1 MKKSKFL
8 KKSLAMLLALMLVVA
23 MIPLSA
29 AAEQAPSSLGLR
41 YITVNGNTVDLTES
55 SPTIQVNDLTKAYTV
70 KLAAELSGNY
80 ELWALN
86 KDGISHEEVTTE
98 GLPLTPSMYY
108 TVDGDTATFKLAVV
122 DTKGDNMSS
131 NDKQYDAWTITL
143 EKVTAAVTTNV
154 EVTKGAGVA
163 KVDKVDNENKIVYL
177 TLARHTGDGTP
188 YSAIPAEWDEDGVQ
202 AGLNAVINIKGL
214 EGATINGLTETSL
227 NDADNGKTFQVTS
240 ASKGNTSTFTIVAE
254 YEDALESFSVDGAEG
269 LITDENKD
277 DVPDT
282 ITVTLP
288 KDAILD
294 EWGHAVTDPSF
305 VVEYAAL
312 GDEHCTVEIKKW
324 DSASHTLTSVD
335 SKVATKDEVKFAGLT
350 DAADW
355 TGTVTV
361 TRWGKVANGNGKA
374 VQAYNLIVKLED
386 STETGIE
393 YVRVNT
399 TEATA
404 SGDTSFHAV
413 LPKNYNGNIDTKRE
427 KVNVVIRTIPSIT
440 SVQINNASG
449 KSPVV
454 NMEEIISD
462 TDPDYVSGQ
471 TAWKL
476 PKDVTIN
483 ATGTVVI
490 TLTAEDGSTKGTYTL
505 TTEMAQA
512 NTDASI
518 TAFRIGD
525 YKATLTKS
533 GGVNQED
540 IFTVTVPYMTLDVA
554 DLPIYATPS
563 AGAKVQFT
571 NGHTYDLIN
580 GYHTA
585 SKLAANYVDGKTVN
599 TANNLG
605 DQIPTSGW
613 LETKVT
619 AIDKNDETVKQDY
632 IIRVQL
638 STDIATGNRL
648 ESLDFTAQPTSNNND
663 RAIMH
668 AIDEDENVFKA
679 NVWEETNSNNNVGT
693 INLYV
698 PRSLMDNDEGLYNN
712 VVLDYTTK
720 DRGVAFAVINGTTAA
735 GEDVRLAKLSCTE
748 NDQSTS
754 WISGTVINF
763 THPNM
768 TDDIIGV
775 NKSATDGSLKD
786 GWNSQWKTEVD
797 TIVVLPEKIARQ
809 VLTGKATV
817 ETNTGDNVN
826 RISYD
831 EVLEYGTVYSVKI
844 VPQEYKHDRDLIS
857 FKVGSSV
864 LTVNKAEGTIEGT
877 LNWADT
883 ADKATA
889 ENAIKYGTF
898 ADFEISKYA
907 MLINDST
914 WNKITNKFEPAQS
927 VVNFF
932 PNGDVNGDG
941 EPEKSNDEA
950 KVAGRF
956 VNREFL
962 FVRNADYSVTVY
974 RCDDNGAL
982 DAIDSVKV
990 LAEDRLDSSN
1000 TTSSS
1005 KWTFNLKWKDA
1016 CDDADIETF
1025 SINGVSGQVDN
1036 SDSENRTITVN
1047 LPYGTPITG
1056 LVADFTTSP
1065 NAKVTL
1071 TTPDGVLVE
1080 SGITS
1085 LNYTEGVLLYVTS
1098 ESGENKNSYRVTV
1111 ELGNHFSDID
1121 ENDWYYDNVMDAANN
1136 GYISGMGDGTFAPT
1150 QATTRAQF
1158 ASMIANAMGYEA
1170 DPDVA
1175 SMFPDVADDF
1185 WGKAAINFCAQNGI
1199 ITGYDD
1205 GTFQPNKAITRQ
1217 EAASILRNAFK
1228 LTESSSET
1236 FPDDSAISGW
1246 AKESVYIVKAS
1257 GLMKGDAGTGNFR
1270 PTDTIIRAEAASI
1283 LMNAKYAGLIK

>member
-29 AAEQAPSSLGLR
+29 AAEKAPSSLDLR

-55 SPTIQVNDLTKAYTV
+55 SPTVQVTDLGAAAIV
-70 KLAAELSGNY
+70 KLAADLPTPY
-80 ELWALN
+80 ELWALSP
-86 KDGISHEEVTTE
+86 DGISHEEITTS
-98 GLPLTPSMYY
+98 GKSIPASYF

-177 TLARHTGDGTP
+177 TLARHTGDVTS
-188 YSAIPAEWDEDGVQ
+188 YSAPPANWGEDGVQ
-202 AGLNAVINIKGL
+202 DGLNAVINIKGL

-294 EWGHAVTDPSF
+294 KWGHAVTDPSF

-413 LPKNYNGNIDTKRE
+413 LPKNYSDNGTEKDTERDA
-427 KVNVVIRTIPSIT
+427 VNVVIRTIPSIT
-440 SVQINNASG
+440 GVQINNAKNTSDG
-449 KSPVV
+449 KPVTKMV
-454 NMEEIISD
+454 PID
-462 TDPDYVSGQ
+462 DDDPDYVSGQ
-471 TAWKL
+471 AAWRL
-476 PKDVTIN
+476 PDGVTID

-505 TTEMAQA
+505 TTEDAQA

-518 TAFRIGD
+518 TAFYIGD
-525 YKATLTKS
+525 YKAQLTKS

-554 DLPIYATPS
+554 NLPIYATPS

-585 SKLAANYVDGKTVN
+585 SDLAANYVNGKIVK
-599 TANNLG
+599 TAKNLG
-605 DQIPTSGW
+605 VQIPTSGW

-648 ESLDFTAQPTSNNND
+648 ESLDFTAQPTSNSND

-698 PRSLMDNDEGLYNN
+698 PQSLMDNDEGLYNN

-720 DRGVAFAVINGTTAA
+720 DRGVAFAVINGDVDGNA
-735 GEDVRLAKLSCTE
+735 DVRLAKLSCTV
-748 NDQSTS
+748 NDDSPTK
-754 WISGTVINF
+754 ISGTVI
-763 THPNM
+763 
-768 TDDIIGV
+768 DEDASKDAIAGV
-775 NKSATDGSLKD
+775 NS
-786 GWNSQWKTEVD
+786 NYNTEID
-797 TIVVLPEKIARQ
+797 TIVVLPEQIAR
-809 VLTGKATV
+809 AV
-817 ETNTGDNVN
+817 EGGYADTRKEAGIIDASE
-826 RISYD
+826 IW
-831 EVLEYGTVYSVKI
+831 EYGTVYNVTI
-844 VPQEYKHDRDLIS
+844 TGQNYKHDRDLIS
-857 FKVGSSV
+857 FQVGSSV
-864 LTVNKAEGTIEGT
+864 LTVNKAEGKIEGT

-883 ADKATA
+883 TDTKDPDDAVFAT
-889 ENAIKYGTF
+889 
-898 ADFEISKYA
+898 FELSKYA
-907 MLINDST
+907 RAY
-914 WNKITNKFEPAQS
+914 TNTTEPNS
-927 VVNFF
+927 KEKGTFSD
-932 PNGDVNGDG
+932 GDWDGDG
-941 EPEKSNDEA
+941 EAEPMTESTGQYIPDNL
-950 KVAGRF
+950 GF
-956 VNREFL
+956 V

-974 RCDDNGAL
+974 RSTNANCSLVVDKF
-982 DAIDSVKV
+982 IVK
-990 LAEDRLDSSN
+990 AEDRLDNNGPS
-1000 TTSSS
+1000 TSE
-1005 KWTFNLKWKDA
+1005 WTFNLKWKDA

-1025 SINGVSGQVDN
+1025 SINGVSGKVDN
-1036 SDSENRTITVN
+1036 SDPENRTITVN

-1150 QATTRAQF
+1150 KATTRAEF
-1158 ASMIANAMGYEA
+1158 ASMIAKAMGYEA
-1170 DPDVA
+1170 NPDA
-1175 SMFPDVADDF
+1175 PSMFPDVADDF
-1185 WGKAAINFCAQNGI
+1185 WGKAAINFCAHNGI

-1283 LMNAKYAGLIK
+1283 FMNAKYAGLIK

>member
-55 SPTIQVNDLTKAYTV
+55 SPTVQVNDLTKEYTV

-177 TLARHTGDGTP
+177 TLARHTGEDYDPANDWNQNTQDGMDAKIT
-188 YSAIPAEWDEDGVQ
+188 VT
-202 AGLNAVINIKGL
+202 GL
-214 EGATINGLTETSL
+214 ERATVSDGAAKGNSITVA
-227 NDADNGKTFQVTS
+227 DADNGKTFQVTS
-240 ASKGNTSTFTIVAE
+240 ASGGNTSTFTIVAE
-254 YEDALESFSVDGAEG
+254 YEDALDSFSVDGAEG
-269 LITDENKD
+269 VITDENKD

-294 EWGHAVTDPSF
+294 KWGHEVPDPSF
-305 VVEYAAL
+305 VVEYAVK
-312 GDEHCTVEIKKW
+312 GDVHCTVEIDK
-324 DSASHTLTSVD
+324 DDDVEPIGPD
-335 SKVATKDEVKFAGLT
+335 VANKDEVKFADLT
-350 DAADW
+350 NDTNW

-361 TRWGKVANGNGKA
+361 TRWDIAEQV
-374 VQAYNLIVKLED
+374 YDLTVKLED

-413 LPKNYNGNIDTKRE
+413 LPKNYSDNGTDKKTQRSA
-427 KVNVVIRTIPSIT
+427 VNVVIRTIPSIT
-440 SVQINNASG
+440 GVQINNASG
-449 KSPVV
+449 NSPVV
-454 NMEEIISD
+454 NMEKITSK

-471 TAWKL
+471 TAWEL
-476 PKDVTIN
+476 PDDVTIN

-505 TTEMAQA
+505 TTEDAQA

-518 TAFRIGD
+518 TAFYIGD
-525 YKATLTKS
+525 YKAQLTKS

-540 IFTVTVPYMTLDVA
+540 IFTVTVPYMTLNVA
-554 DLPIYATPS
+554 NLPIYATPS

-571 NGHTYDLIN
+571 DNSSNTFDLIN

-585 SKLAANYVDGKTVN
+585 SNLVANYVNGKTV
-599 TANNLG
+599 TTGWNLG
-605 DQIPTSGW
+605 SQIPTAGY

-619 AIDKNDETVKQDY
+619 AVDKSDKTVKQDY

-648 ESLDFTAQPTSNNND
+648 ESLDFTAQPTSNSND

-679 NVWEETNSNNNVGT
+679 NVWENTDTSNNVGT

-698 PRSLMDNDEGLYNN
+698 PRSLIDNEEGKYNN

-720 DRGVAFAVINGTTAA
+720 DRGVAFAVING
-735 GEDVRLAKLSCTE
+735 DVNSGDIRLAKLSRTE

-754 WISGTVINF
+754 WISGTVINS

-786 GWNSQWKTEVD
+786 GWNNQWNTEVD
-797 TIVVLPEKIARQ
+797 TIVVLPEKIAR
-809 VLTGKATV
+809 AV
-817 ETNTGDNVN
+817 EGGYAHDTRTEKDV
-826 RISYD
+826 IESSKIW
-831 EVLEYGTVYSVKI
+831 EYGTVYSVKI
-844 VPQEYKHDRDLIS
+844 EPQEYKHDRDLIS
-857 FKVGSSV
+857 FKVGSSE

-914 WNKITNKFEPAQS
+914 WNKNTNKFETTQS

-941 EPEKSNDEA
+941 EPEKSNDT
-950 KVAGRF
+950 KQVAGRY

-982 DAIDSVKV
+982 DEIDSVKV

-1036 SDSENRTITVN
+1036 SDSDNRTITVN

>member
-55 SPTIQVNDLTKAYTV
+55 SPTVQVNDLTKAYTV

-86 KDGISHEEVTTE
+86 KDGISHEKVTTE
-98 GLPLTPSMYY
+98 GLRLTPSMYY

-163 KVDKVDNENKIVYL
+163 KVDKVDNEHKIVYL
-177 TLARHTGDGTP
+177 TLARHTGDATS
-188 YSAIPAEWDEDGVQ
+188 YSATPAKWDEDVVQ

-294 EWGHAVTDPSF
+294 KWGHAVPDPSF

-324 DSASHTLTSVD
+324 NSTSTSLDIVD
-335 SKVATKDEVKFAGLT
+335 PNVATKDEVEFAGLT

-361 TRWGKVANGNGKA
+361 TRWGKVANGKA

-413 LPKNYNGNIDTKRE
+413 LPKNYNGNNQTHPDA
-427 KVNVVIRTIPSIT
+427 VNVVIRTIPSIT
-440 SVQINNASG
+440 AVQINNAKNASG
-449 KSPVV
+449 NSPVV
-454 NMEEIISD
+454 NVVNMVKIDSD

-471 TAWKL
+471 AAWKL
-476 PKDVTIN
+476 PDDVFID

-518 TAFRIGD
+518 TAFYIGD
-525 YKATLTKS
+525 YKAQLTKS

-554 DLPIYATPS
+554 NLPIYATPS

-571 NGHTYDLIN
+571 TDSGTYDLVN

-585 SKLAANYVDGKTVN
+585 SNIPASIVKGTSVDRDKT
-599 TANNLG
+599 LG
-605 DQIPTSGW
+605 NQIPTDGY
-613 LETKVT
+613 LEAKVT

-679 NVWEETNSNNNVGT
+679 NVWENTDTSNNVGT

-735 GEDVRLAKLSCTE
+735 GKDVRLAKLSCTE

-754 WISGTVINF
+754 WISGTVINS
-763 THPNM
+763 TQDDM
-768 TDDIIGV
+768 TGDIIGV
-775 NKSATDGSLKD
+775 NISATDGSEKEGWKD
-786 GWNSQWKTEVD
+786 GWKTEVD

-883 ADKATA
+883 TTIPQGQKTPAPSDAVFAT
-889 ENAIKYGTF
+889 
-898 ADFEISKYA
+898 FELSKYA
-907 MLINDST
+907 RAY
-914 WNKITNKFEPAQS
+914 TNTTD
-927 VVNFF
+927 
-932 PNGDVNGDG
+932 PNSEEKGTFSDGDWDGDG
-941 EPEKSNDEA
+941 EVEDMVEGDKGN
-950 KVAGRF
+950 F
-956 VNREFL
+956 VPDNLGFV

-974 RCDDNGAL
+974 RATETNCSKIVNKF
-982 DAIDSVKV
+982 IVK
-990 LAEDRLDSSN
+990 AEDRLDETVGA

-1005 KWTFNLKWKDA
+1005 EWKFNLK
-1016 CDDADIETF
+1016 
-1025 SINGVSGQVDN
+1025 
-1036 SDSENRTITVN
+1036 
-1047 LPYGTPITG
+1047 
-1056 LVADFTTSP
+1056 
-1065 NAKVTL
+1065 
-1071 TTPDGVLVE
+1071 
-1080 SGITS
+1080 
-1085 LNYTEGVLLYVTS
+1085 
-1098 ESGENKNSYRVTV
+1098 
-1111 ELGNHFSDID
+1111 
-1121 ENDWYYDNVMDAANN
+1121 
-1136 GYISGMGDGTFAPT
+1136 
-1150 QATTRAQF
+1150 
-1158 ASMIANAMGYEA
+1158 
-1170 DPDVA
+1170 
-1175 SMFPDVADDF
+1175 
-1185 WGKAAINFCAQNGI
+1185 
-1199 ITGYDD
+1199 
-1205 GTFQPNKAITRQ
+1205 
-1217 EAASILRNAFK
+1217 
-1228 LTESSSET
+1228 
-1236 FPDDSAISGW
+1236 
-1246 AKESVYIVKAS
+1246 
-1257 GLMKGDAGTGNFR
+1257 
-1270 PTDTIIRAEAASI
+1270 
-1283 LMNAKYAGLIK
+1283 

>member
-55 SPTIQVNDLTKAYTV
+55 SPTVQVNDLTKAYTV

-177 TLARHTGDGTP
+177 TLARHTGEDYDPANDWNQNTQDGMDAKIT
-188 YSAIPAEWDEDGVQ
+188 VT
-202 AGLNAVINIKGL
+202 GL
-214 EGATINGLTETSL
+214 ERATVSDGAAKGNSITVA
-227 NDADNGKTFQVTS
+227 DADNGKTFQVTS
-240 ASKGNTSTFTIVAE
+240 ASGGNTSTFTIVAE

-294 EWGHAVTDPSF
+294 KWGHEVPDPSF
-305 VVEYAAL
+305 VVEYAVK
-312 GDEHCTVEIKKW
+312 GDVHCTVEIDK
-324 DSASHTLTSVD
+324 DGDAEPIGPD
-335 SKVATKDEVKFAGLT
+335 VANKDEVKFADLT
-350 DAADW
+350 NDTNW

-361 TRWGKVANGNGKA
+361 TRWDIAEQV
-374 VQAYNLIVKLED
+374 YNLIVKLED

-413 LPKNYNGNIDTKRE
+413 LPKNYNGNNQTFRDA
-427 KVNVVIRTIPSIT
+427 VNVVIRTIPSIT
-440 SVQINNASG
+440 GVQINNASG
-449 KSPVV
+449 NSPVV
-454 NMEEIISD
+454 NMKEITSK

-471 TAWKL
+471 TAWEL
-476 PKDVTIN
+476 PDDVTIN

-518 TAFRIGD
+518 TAFYIGD
-525 YKATLTKS
+525 HKAQLTKS

-554 DLPIYATPS
+554 NLPIYATPS

-571 NGHTYDLIN
+571 TDSGTYDLVN

-585 SKLAANYVDGKTVN
+585 SDIPASLVDGKNIDQGKT
-599 TANNLG
+599 LG
-605 DQIPTSGW
+605 NQIPTSGY
-613 LETKVT
+613 LEAKVT
-619 AIDKNDETVKQDY
+619 AVDKSDETVKQDY

-648 ESLDFTAQPTSNNND
+648 ESLDFTAQPTSNSND

-679 NVWEETNSNNNVGT
+679 NVWENTDTSNNVGT

-698 PRSLMDNDEGLYNN
+698 PRSLIDNEEGTYNN

-720 DRGVAFAVINGTTAA
+720 DRGVAFAVING
-735 GEDVRLAKLSCTE
+735 DVNSGDIRLAKLSRTE

-754 WISGTVINF
+754 LISGTVIND
-763 THPNM
+763 NAS
-768 TDDIIGV
+768 TDAIAGV
-775 NKSATDGSLKD
+775 NSSY
-786 GWNSQWKTEVD
+786 NTEVN
-797 TIVVLPEKIARQ
+797 TIVVLPEKIAR
-809 VLTGKATV
+809 AV
-817 ETNTGDNVN
+817 EGGYAHGTRTEKDV
-826 RISYD
+826 IESSKIW
-831 EVLEYGTVYSVKI
+831 EYGTVYSVKI

-914 WNKITNKFEPAQS
+914 WNKGTNKFEPTQS

-941 EPEKSNDEA
+941 EPEKSDDEA
-950 KVAGRF
+950 KVADRY

-974 RCDDNGAL
+974 RCDDKGAL
-982 DAIDSVKV
+982 DEIDSVKV

-1036 SDSENRTITVN
+1036 SDSDNRTITVN

>member
-55 SPTIQVNDLTKAYTV
+55 SPTVQVNDLTKAYTV

-86 KDGISHEEVTTE
+86 KDGISHEEVTTK

-177 TLARHTGDGTP
+177 TLARHTGEDYDPANDWNQNTQDGMD
-188 YSAIPAEWDEDGVQ
+188 AEITVT
-202 AGLNAVINIKGL
+202 GL
-214 EGATINGLTETSL
+214 EGATINGAATYTVT
-227 NDADNGKTFQVTS
+227 NADDGATFQVTS

-294 EWGHAVTDPSF
+294 KWGHAVTDPSF

-324 DSASHTLTSVD
+324 NSTSTSLDIVD
-335 SKVATKDEVKFAGLT
+335 SNVATKDEVKFAGLT
-350 DAADW
+350 DAVDW

-361 TRWGKVANGNGKA
+361 TRWDIAEQV
-374 VQAYNLIVKLED
+374 YNLIVKLED

-413 LPKNYNGNIDTKRE
+413 LPKNYNGSIETKRE

-440 SVQINNASG
+440 DVQINNASTG
-449 KSPVV
+449 SVV
-454 NMEEIISD
+454 SMNEI
-462 TDPDYVSGQ
+462 TNKADPDYVSGQ

-476 PKDVTIN
+476 PDNVTID

-518 TAFRIGD
+518 TAFYIGD
-525 YKATLTKS
+525 YKAQLTKS

-554 DLPIYATPS
+554 NLPIYATPS

-571 NGHTYDLIN
+571 NGNTYDLIN

-585 SKLAANYVDGKTVN
+585 SYLAANYVDGKTVN
-599 TANNLG
+599 TAKNLG
-605 DQIPTSGW
+605 VQIPTSGW

-619 AIDKNDETVKQDY
+619 AVDKSDDTVKQDY

-648 ESLDFTAQPTSNNND
+648 ETLDFTAQPTSNNND

-679 NVWEETNSNNNVGT
+679 NVWENTDTSNNVGT

-698 PRSLMDNDEGLYNN
+698 PRSLIDNKEGTYNN

-720 DRGVAFAVINGTTAA
+720 DRGVAFAVINEDVNSSA
-735 GEDVRLAKLSCTE
+735 DVRLAKLSCTE
-748 NDQSTS
+748 NDKLTDT
-754 WISGTVINF
+754 ISGTVINENASK
-763 THPNM
+763 TAI
-768 TDDIIGV
+768 DGV
-775 NKSATDGSLKD
+775 KIDNKYYA
-786 GWNSQWKTEVD
+786 EVN

-809 VLTGKATV
+809 VLAGTAKV
-817 ETNTGDNVN
+817 ETANKEKG
-826 RISYD
+826 RIASS
-831 EVLEYGTVYSVKI
+831 EIWKYGTVYSVKI
-844 VPQEYKHDRDLIS
+844 EPQEYKHDRDLIS

-883 ADKATA
+883 TTIPQGQTPDPSDAVFAT
-889 ENAIKYGTF
+889 
-898 ADFEISKYA
+898 FELSKYA
-907 MLINDST
+907 RAY
-914 WNKITNKFEPAQS
+914 TNTTEPNS
-927 VVNFF
+927 EKGTFSD
-932 PNGDVNGDG
+932 GDWDGDG
-941 EPEKSNDEA
+941 EAEDMDEGD
-950 KVAGRF
+950 KDNF
-956 VNREFL
+956 VPDNLGFV

-974 RCDDNGAL
+974 RATE
-982 DAIDSVKV
+982 DACSKIVNKFIVK
-990 LAEDRLDSSN
+990 AEDRLDTKN
-1000 TTSSS
+1000 KTSTSE
-1005 KWTFNLKWKDA
+1005 WTFKLKWKDA

-1025 SINGVSGQVDN
+1025 SINGVSGKVDN
-1036 SDSENRTITVN
+1036 SDPENRTITVN

-1136 GYISGMGDGTFAPT
+1136 GYVTGYPDGTFQPKK
-1150 QATTRAQF
+1150 ATTRAEF
-1158 ASMIANAMGYEA
+1158 ASMIAKAMGYEA
-1170 DPDVA
+1170 NPDA
-1175 SMFPDVADDF
+1175 PSMFPDVADDF

-1283 LMNAKYAGLIK
+1283 FMNAKYAGLIK

>member
-55 SPTIQVNDLTKAYTV
+55 SPTVQVNDLTKKYTV

-177 TLARHTGDGTP
+177 TLARHTGED
-188 YSAIPAEWDEDGVQ
+188 YDPANAWDQDTQDSMDAEITVT
-202 AGLNAVINIKGL
+202 GL
-214 EGATINGLTETSL
+214 EGATINGAATYTVT
-227 NDADNGKTFQVTS
+227 NADDGATFQVTS

-269 LITDENKD
+269 LITDKNKD

-294 EWGHAVTDPSF
+294 KWGHEVPDPSF
-305 VVEYAAL
+305 VVEYAVK
-312 GDEHCTVEIKKW
+312 GDVHCTVEIDKDGDVKPIGP
-324 DSASHTLTSVD
+324 D
-335 SKVATKDEVKFAGLT
+335 VANKDEVKFADLT
-350 DAADW
+350 NDTNW

-361 TRWGKVANGNGKA
+361 TRWDIAEQV
-374 VQAYNLIVKLED
+374 YDLTVKLED
-386 STETGIE
+386 SAETGIE

-440 SVQINNASG
+440 GVQINNASG

-454 NMEEIISD
+454 NMEEITSD

-476 PKDVTIN
+476 PKDVTID

-505 TTEMAQA
+505 TTEDAQA

-518 TAFRIGD
+518 TAFYIGD
-525 YKATLTKS
+525 YKAQLTKS

-585 SKLAANYVDGKTVN
+585 SDLAANYVNGKIVN
-599 TANNLG
+599 TAKNLG
-605 DQIPTSGW
+605 VQIPTSGW

-648 ESLDFTAQPTSNNND
+648 ESLDFTAQPTSNSND

-698 PRSLMDNDEGLYNN
+698 PQSLMDNDEGLYNN

-720 DRGVAFAVINGTTAA
+720 DRGVAFAVINGDVNGNA
-735 GEDVRLAKLSCTE
+735 DVRLAKLSCTV
-748 NDQSTS
+748 NDDSPTK
-754 WISGTVINF
+754 ISGTVI
-763 THPNM
+763 
-768 TDDIIGV
+768 DEDASKDAIAGV
-775 NKSATDGSLKD
+775 NS
-786 GWNSQWKTEVD
+786 NYNTEID
-797 TIVVLPEKIARQ
+797 TIVVLPEQIAR
-809 VLTGKATV
+809 AV
-817 ETNTGDNVN
+817 EGGYADTRKEAGIIDASE
-826 RISYD
+826 IW
-831 EVLEYGTVYSVKI
+831 EYGTVYNVTI
-844 VPQEYKHDRDLIS
+844 TGQNYKHDRDLIS

-883 ADKATA
+883 TAISQGQKNPAPSDAVFAT
-889 ENAIKYGTF
+889 
-898 ADFEISKYA
+898 FELSKYA
-907 MLINDST
+907 RAY
-914 WNKITNKFEPAQS
+914 TNTTD
-927 VVNFF
+927 
-932 PNGDVNGDG
+932 PNSEKGTFSDGDWDGDG
-941 EPEKSNDEA
+941 EAEDMVEGNKAN
-950 KVAGRF
+950 F
-956 VNREFL
+956 VPDNLGFV

-974 RCDDNGAL
+974 RATETNCSKIVNKF
-982 DAIDSVKV
+982 IVK
-990 LAEDRLDSSN
+990 AEDRLDNNNDPS
-1000 TTSSS
+1000 TSE
-1005 KWTFNLKWKDA
+1005 WTFDLKWKDA

-1025 SINGVSGQVDN
+1025 SINGVSGKVDN
-1036 SDSENRTITVN
+1036 SDPENRTITVN

>member
-55 SPTIQVNDLTKAYTV
+55 SPTVQVNDLTKAYTV

-177 TLARHTGDGTP
+177 TLARHTGDVAS
-188 YSAIPAEWDEDGVQ
+188 YSAPPAKWGEDGVQ

-294 EWGHAVTDPSF
+294 KWGHAVPDPSF

-324 DSASHTLTSVD
+324 NSTSTSLDIVD
-335 SKVATKDEVKFAGLT
+335 PNVATKDEVKFAGLT

-440 SVQINNASG
+440 GVQINNASG

-454 NMEEIISD
+454 NMEKITSD

-471 TAWKL
+471 AAWRL
-476 PKDVTIN
+476 PDGVTID

-554 DLPIYATPS
+554 NLPIYATPS

-571 NGHTYDLIN
+571 NGNTYDLIN

-585 SKLAANYVDGKTVN
+585 SYLAANYVDGKTV
-599 TANNLG
+599 TPARNLG

-679 NVWEETNSNNNVGT
+679 NVWENTDTSNNVGT

-698 PRSLMDNDEGLYNN
+698 PQSLIDNKEGTYNN

-720 DRGVAFAVINGTTAA
+720 DRGVAFAVINEDVNSSA
-735 GEDVRLAKLSCTE
+735 DVRLAKLSCTE
-748 NDQSTS
+748 NDKLTDT
-754 WISGTVINF
+754 ISGTVINENASK
-763 THPNM
+763 TAI
-768 TDDIIGV
+768 DGV
-775 NKSATDGSLKD
+775 VTKYN
-786 GWNSQWKTEVD
+786 TEID
-797 TIVVLPEKIARQ
+797 TIVVLPEQIAR
-809 VLTGKATV
+809 AV
-817 ETNTGDNVN
+817 EGGYADTRKEAGIIDASE
-826 RISYD
+826 IW
-831 EVLEYGTVYSVKI
+831 EYGTVYSVKI
-844 VPQEYKHDRDLIS
+844 EPQEYKHDRDLIS

-883 ADKATA
+883 TTIPQGQGTPAPSDAVFAT
-889 ENAIKYGTF
+889 
-898 ADFEISKYA
+898 FELSKYA
-907 MLINDST
+907 RAY
-914 WNKITNKFEPAQS
+914 TNTTD
-927 VVNFF
+927 
-932 PNGDVNGDG
+932 PNSEKGTFSDGDWDGDG
-941 EPEKSNDEA
+941 EAEDMVEGDKDN
-950 KVAGRF
+950 F
-956 VNREFL
+956 VPDNLGFV

-974 RCDDNGAL
+974 RATE
-982 DAIDSVKV
+982 DACSKIVNKFIVK
-990 LAEDRLDSSN
+990 AEDRLDTKN
-1000 TTSSS
+1000 KTSTSE
-1005 KWTFNLKWKDA
+1005 WTFKLKWKDA

-1025 SINGVSGQVDN
+1025 SINGVSGKVDN
-1036 SDSENRTITVN
+1036 SDPENRTITVN

-1150 QATTRAQF
+1150 KATTRAEF
-1158 ASMIANAMGYEA
+1158 ASMIAKAMGYEA
-1170 DPDVA
+1170 NPDA
-1175 SMFPDVADDF
+1175 PSMFPDVADDF

>member
-55 SPTIQVNDLTKAYTV
+55 SPTVQVTDLGAAATV
-70 KLAAELSGNY
+70 KLAADLPTPY
-80 ELWALN
+80 ELWALSP
-86 KDGISHEEVTTE
+86 DGISHEEITTS
-98 GLPLTPSMYY
+98 GKSIPTSYF

-177 TLARHTGDGTP
+177 TLARHTGEDYDPANDWNQNTQDGMD
-188 YSAIPAEWDEDGVQ
+188 AEITVT
-202 AGLNAVINIKGL
+202 GL
-214 EGATINGLTETSL
+214 EGATINGAATYTVT
-227 NDADNGKTFQVTS
+227 NADDGATFQVTS

-254 YEDALESFSVDGAEG
+254 YEDALESFSVDGAKG
-269 LITDENKD
+269 LITDKNKD

-294 EWGHAVTDPSF
+294 KWGHEVPDPSL
-305 VVEYAAL
+305 VVEYAVK
-312 GDEHCTVEIKKW
+312 GDVHCTVEIDK
-324 DSASHTLTSVD
+324 DGDAEPIGPD
-335 SKVATKDEVKFAGLT
+335 VANKDEVKFADLT
-350 DAADW
+350 NDTNW

-361 TRWGKVANGNGKA
+361 TRWDIAEQV
-374 VQAYNLIVKLED
+374 YNLIVKLED

-413 LPKNYNGNIDTKRE
+413 LPKNYNGSIETKRE

-440 SVQINNASG
+440 GVQINNAKNTSDG
-449 KSPVV
+449 KPVTKMV
-454 NMEEIISD
+454 PID
-462 TDPDYVSGQ
+462 DDDPDYVSGQ
-471 TAWKL
+471 AAWRL
-476 PKDVTIN
+476 PDGVTID

-540 IFTVTVPYMTLDVA
+540 IFTVTVPYMTLNVA
-554 DLPIYATPS
+554 NLPIYATPS

-571 NGHTYDLIN
+571 NGNTYDLIN

-585 SKLAANYVDGKTVN
+585 SDLAANYVDGKTVN
-599 TANNLG
+599 TASNLG
-605 DQIPTSGW
+605 VQIPTAGY

-632 IIRVQL
+632 IIRVKL
-638 STDIATGNRL
+638 STDVATGNRL
-648 ESLDFTAQPTSNNND
+648 ETLQFTAQSTNNDND

-668 AIDEDENVFKA
+668 ALDEDENVFTA

-698 PRSLMDNDEGLYNN
+698 PHSLMDNDEGLYNN

-720 DRGVAFAVINGTTAA
+720 DRGVAFAVINGDVNGNA
-735 GEDVRLAKLSCTE
+735 DVRLAKLSCTV
-748 NDQSTS
+748 DDDYDDK
-754 WISGTVINF
+754 ISGTVIND
-763 THPNM
+763 TASK
-768 TDDIIGV
+768 TAISGV
-775 NKSATDGSLKD
+775 VIDPDYYA
-786 GWNSQWKTEVD
+786 EVN
-797 TIVVLPEKIARQ
+797 TIVVLPEKIARE
-809 VLTGKATV
+809 VLSGTATV
-817 ETNTGDNVN
+817 TSSNPTSDVD
-826 RISYD
+826 RIAAS
-831 EVLEYGTVYSVKI
+831 EIWEYGTVYSVKI

-857 FKVGSSV
+857 FKVGSSE
-864 LTVNKAEGTIEGT
+864 LTVNKTENTIEGT

-883 ADKATA
+883 TTIPQGQTPDPSDAVFAT
-889 ENAIKYGTF
+889 
-898 ADFEISKYA
+898 FELSKYA
-907 MLINDST
+907 RAY
-914 WNKITNKFEPAQS
+914 TNTTEPNS
-927 VVNFF
+927 EEKGTFSD
-932 PNGDVNGDG
+932 GDWDGDG
-941 EPEKSNDEA
+941 EAEPMTESTGQYIPDNL
-950 KVAGRF
+950 GF
-956 VNREFL
+956 V

-974 RCDDNGAL
+974 RSTNANCSLVVDKF
-982 DAIDSVKV
+982 IVK
-990 LAEDRLDSSN
+990 AEDRLDNNDPS
-1000 TTSSS
+1000 TSE
-1005 KWTFNLKWKDA
+1005 WTFNLKWKDA

-1025 SINGVSGQVDN
+1025 SINGVSGKVDN
-1036 SDSENRTITVN
+1036 SDPENRTITVN

-1111 ELGNHFSDID
+1111 ELGTHFTDVN
-1121 ENDWYYDNVMDAANN
+1121 EGDWYYNNVMDAAEN
-1136 GYISGMGDGTFAPT
+1136 GYVTGLGDGIFAPT
-1150 QATTRAQF
+1150 KATTRAEF
-1158 ASMIANAMGYEA
+1158 ASMIAKAMGYEA
-1170 DPDVA
+1170 NPDA
-1175 SMFPDVADDF
+1175 PSMFPDVADDF
-1185 WGKAAINFCAQNGI
+1185 WGKAAINFCAHNGI

>member
-41 YITVNGNTVDLTES
+41 YITVNGNTVNLTES
-55 SPTIQVNDLTKAYTV
+55 SPTVQVTDLGAAAIV
-70 KLAAELSGNY
+70 KLAADLPTPY
-80 ELWALN
+80 ELWALSP
-86 KDGISHEEVTTE
+86 DGISHEEITTS
-98 GLPLTPSMYY
+98 GKSIPASYF
-108 TVDGDTATFKLAVV
+108 TVNGDTATFKLAVV

-177 TLARHTGDGTP
+177 TLARHTGEDYDPANDWNQNTQDGMD
-188 YSAIPAEWDEDGVQ
+188 AEITVT
-202 AGLNAVINIKGL
+202 GL
-214 EGATINGLTETSL
+214 EGATINGAATYTVT
-227 NDADNGKTFQVTS
+227 NADDGATFQVTS

-294 EWGHAVTDPSF
+294 KWGHEVPDPSF
-305 VVEYAAL
+305 VVEYAVK
-312 GDEHCTVEIKKW
+312 GDVHCTVEIDK
-324 DSASHTLTSVD
+324 DGDAEPIGPD
-335 SKVATKDEVKFAGLT
+335 VANKDEVKFADLT
-350 DAADW
+350 NDTNW

-361 TRWGKVANGNGKA
+361 TRWDIAEQV
-374 VQAYNLIVKLED
+374 YNLIVKLED

-413 LPKNYNGNIDTKRE
+413 LPKNYNGTNKTNRGS
-427 KVNVVIRTIPSIT
+427 VNVVIRTIPSIT
-440 SVQINNASG
+440 DVQINNASTG
-449 KSPVV
+449 SVV
-454 NMEEIISD
+454 SMNEI
-462 TDPDYVSGQ
+462 TNKADPDYVSGQ

-476 PKDVTIN
+476 PDNVTID

-571 NGHTYDLIN
+571 TDSGTYDLVN

-648 ESLDFTAQPTSNNND
+648 ETLDFTAQPTSNNND

-679 NVWEETNSNNNVGT
+679 NVWENTDTSNNVGT

-698 PRSLMDNDEGLYNN
+698 PQSLMDNDEGLYNN

-720 DRGVAFAVINGTTAA
+720 DRGVAFAVINGDVN
-735 GEDVRLAKLSCTE
+735 GNGDVRLAKLSCTV
-748 NDQSTS
+748 NDDSPTK
-754 WISGTVINF
+754 ISGTVIND
-763 THPNM
+763 TASK
-768 TDDIIGV
+768 TAISGV
-775 NKSATDGSLKD
+775 VIDPDYYA
-786 GWNSQWKTEVD
+786 EVN
-797 TIVVLPEKIARQ
+797 TIVVLPEKIARE
-809 VLTGKATV
+809 VLSGTATV
-817 ETNTGDNVN
+817 TSSNPTSDVD
-826 RISYD
+826 RIAAS
-831 EVLEYGTVYSVKI
+831 EIWEYGTVYSVKI

-857 FKVGSSV
+857 FQVGSSE
-864 LTVNKAEGTIEGT
+864 LTVNKTENTIEGT

-883 ADKATA
+883 TTIPQGQKTPAPSDAVFAT
-889 ENAIKYGTF
+889 
-898 ADFEISKYA
+898 FELSKYA
-907 MLINDST
+907 RAYTNTTDPDSEKGT
-914 WNKITNKFEPAQS
+914 FS
-927 VVNFF
+927 D
-932 PNGDVNGDG
+932 GDWDGDG
-941 EPEKSNDEA
+941 EAEDMDEGN
-950 KVAGRF
+950 KVNF
-956 VNREFL
+956 VPDNLGFV

-974 RCDDNGAL
+974 RATETNCSKIVNKF
-982 DAIDSVKV
+982 IVK
-990 LAEDRLDSSN
+990 AEDRLDNDNNDPS
-1000 TTSSS
+1000 TSE
-1005 KWTFNLKWKDA
+1005 WTFKLKWKDA

-1150 QATTRAQF
+1150 KATTRAEF
-1158 ASMIANAMGYEA
+1158 ASMIAKAMGYEA
-1170 DPDVA
+1170 NPDA
-1175 SMFPDVADDF
+1175 PSMFPDVADDF

>member
-55 SPTIQVNDLTKAYTV
+55 SPTVQVTDLGAAAIV
-70 KLAAELSGNY
+70 KLTADLKDHY
-80 ELWALN
+80 ELWALSP
-86 KDGISHEEVTTE
+86 DGISHEEITTSGE
-98 GLPLTPSMYY
+98 DVPASYF
-108 TVDGDTATFKLAVV
+108 TVNGDTATFKLAVV

-177 TLARHTGDGTP
+177 TLARHTGEDYDPANDWNQNTQDGMD
-188 YSAIPAEWDEDGVQ
+188 AEITVT
-202 AGLNAVINIKGL
+202 GL
-214 EGATINGLTETSL
+214 EGATINGAATYTVT
-227 NDADNGKTFQVTS
+227 NADDGATFQVTS

-254 YEDALESFSVDGAEG
+254 YEDALESFSVDGAKG
-269 LITDENKD
+269 VITDENKD

-294 EWGHAVTDPSF
+294 TWGHEVPDPSF
-305 VVEYAAL
+305 VVEYAVK
-312 GDEHCTVEIKKW
+312 GDVHCTVEIDKDGDAKPVGP
-324 DSASHTLTSVD
+324 D
-335 SKVATKDEVKFAGLT
+335 VANKDEVKFAGLT
-350 DAADW
+350 DAVDW
-355 TGTVTV
+355 KGTVTV
-361 TRWGKVANGNGKA
+361 TRWDIAEQV
-374 VQAYNLIVKLED
+374 YDLTVKLED
-386 STETGIE
+386 SAETGIK

-413 LPKNYNGNIDTKRE
+413 LPKNYNGSIETKRE

-518 TAFRIGD
+518 TAFYIGD
-525 YKATLTKS
+525 YKAQLTKS

-540 IFTVTVPYMTLDVA
+540 IFTVTVPYMTLNVA
-554 DLPIYATPS
+554 NLPIYATPS
-563 AGAKVQFT
+563 AGAKVQYTDSNSSTF
-571 NGHTYDLIN
+571 DLIN

-585 SKLAANYVDGKTVN
+585 SNIPASIVKGTSVDRDKT
-599 TANNLG
+599 LG
-605 DQIPTSGW
+605 NQIPTDGY
-613 LETKVT
+613 LEAKVT

-648 ESLDFTAQPTSNNND
+648 ETLDFTAQPTSNNND

-679 NVWEETNSNNNVGT
+679 NVWENTDTSNNVGT

-698 PRSLMDNDEGLYNN
+698 PQSLIDNKEGTYNN

-720 DRGVAFAVINGTTAA
+720 DRGVAFAVING
-735 GEDVRLAKLSCTE
+735 DVNSGDIRLAKLSRTE
-748 NDQSTS
+748 NDQSPS
-754 WISGTVINF
+754 WISGTVI
-763 THPNM
+763 
-768 TDDIIGV
+768 DEDASRDAIAGV
-775 NKSATDGSLKD
+775 NS
-786 GWNSQWKTEVD
+786 NYNTEVN
-797 TIVVLPEKIARQ
+797 TIVVLPEKIAR
-809 VLTGKATV
+809 AV
-817 ETNTGDNVN
+817 EGGYAHDTRTEKDV
-826 RISYD
+826 IESSKIWK
-831 EVLEYGTVYSVKI
+831 YGTVYSVKI
-844 VPQEYKHDRDLIS
+844 ESQEYKHDRDLIS

-864 LTVNKAEGTIEGT
+864 LTVNEAEGTIEGT

-883 ADKATA
+883 TTIPQGQGTPAPSDAVFAT
-889 ENAIKYGTF
+889 
-898 ADFEISKYA
+898 FELSKYA
-907 MLINDST
+907 RAY
-914 WNKITNKFEPAQS
+914 TNTTD
-927 VVNFF
+927 
-932 PNGDVNGDG
+932 PNSEKGTFSDGDWDGDG
-941 EPEKSNDEA
+941 EAEDMVEGNKAN
-950 KVAGRF
+950 F
-956 VNREFL
+956 VPDNLGFV

-974 RCDDNGAL
+974 RATETNCSKIVNKF
-982 DAIDSVKV
+982 IVK
-990 LAEDRLDSSN
+990 AEDRLDNNDPS
-1000 TTSSS
+1000 TSE
-1005 KWTFNLKWKDA
+1005 WTFNLKWKDA

-1036 SDSENRTITVN
+1036 SDSDNRTITVN

-1236 FPDDSAISGW
+1236 FPDDSAISNW

>member
-55 SPTIQVNDLTKAYTV
+55 SPTVQVTDLGAAATV
-70 KLAAELSGNY
+70 KLTADLKDHY
-80 ELWALN
+80 ELWALSP
-86 KDGISHEEVTTE
+86 DGISHEEITTRGE
-98 GLPLTPSMYY
+98 DVPASYF
-108 TVDGDTATFKLAVV
+108 TVNGDTATFKLAVV

-131 NDKQYDAWTITL
+131 NDKQYEAWTITL

-177 TLARHTGDGTP
+177 TLARHTGDVTS
-188 YSAIPAEWDEDGVQ
+188 YSATPAKWEEDVVQ
-202 AGLNAVINIKGL
+202 DGLNAVINIKGL
-214 EGATINGLTETSL
+214 EGATINGTTATSITL

-240 ASKGNTSTFTIVAE
+240 ASKGNTSTFTIVAK
-254 YEDALESFSVDGAEG
+254 YEDALDSFSVDGAKG

-294 EWGHAVTDPSF
+294 KWGHAVTDPSF

-324 DSASHTLTSVD
+324 DGTSLTSVD
-335 SKVATKDEVKFAGLT
+335 SSVATKDEVKFAGLT

-355 TGTVTV
+355 AGTVTV

-413 LPKNYNGNIDTKRE
+413 LPKKYNGNNQTLPDA
-427 KVNVVIRTIPSIT
+427 VNVVIRTIPSIT
-440 SVQINNASG
+440 GVQINNANNASG
-449 KSPVV
+449 NSPVV
-454 NMEEIISD
+454 NMEKITSK

-476 PKDVTIN
+476 PSDVTIN

-518 TAFRIGD
+518 TAFYIGD
-525 YKATLTKS
+525 HKAQLTKS

-554 DLPIYATPS
+554 NLPIYATPS

-571 NGHTYDLIN
+571 TDSGTYDLVN

-585 SKLAANYVDGKTVN
+585 SDIPASLVDGKNIDQGKT
-599 TANNLG
+599 LG
-605 DQIPTSGW
+605 NQIPTSGY
-613 LETKVT
+613 LEAKVT
-619 AIDKNDETVKQDY
+619 AVDKSDETVKQDY

-648 ESLDFTAQPTSNNND
+648 ETLDFTAQPTSNNND

-679 NVWEETNSNNNVGT
+679 NVWENTDTSNNVGT

-698 PRSLMDNDEGLYNN
+698 PRSLIDNEEGTYNN

-720 DRGVAFAVINGTTAA
+720 DRGVAFAVING
-735 GEDVRLAKLSCTE
+735 DVNSGDIRLAKLSRTE

-754 WISGTVINF
+754 WISGTVINS

-775 NKSATDGSLKD
+775 NKSATDGSVKD
-786 GWNSQWKTEVD
+786 GWNSQWNTEVD
-797 TIVVLPEKIARQ
+797 TIVVLPEKIAR
-809 VLTGKATV
+809 AV
-817 ETNTGDNVN
+817 EGGYAHDTRTEKDV
-826 RISYD
+826 IESSKIW
-831 EVLEYGTVYSVKI
+831 EYGTVYSVKI
-844 VPQEYKHDRDLIS
+844 EPQEYKHDRDLIS

-914 WNKITNKFEPAQS
+914 WNKNTNKFETTPS

-941 EPEKSNDEA
+941 EPEKSNDT
-950 KVAGRF
+950 KQVAGRY

-974 RCDDNGAL
+974 RCDDNGDL
-982 DAIDSVKV
+982 DEIDSVKV

-1036 SDSENRTITVN
+1036 SDSDNRTITVN

-1228 LTESSSET
+1228 LTES
-1236 FPDDSAISGW
+1236 
-1246 AKESVYIVKAS
+1246 
-1257 GLMKGDAGTGNFR
+1257 
-1270 PTDTIIRAEAASI
+1270 
-1283 LMNAKYAGLIK
+1283 

>member
-55 SPTIQVNDLTKAYTV
+55 SPTVQVNDLTKAYTV

-98 GLPLTPSMYY
+98 GLSLTPSMYY

-122 DTKGDNMSS
+122 DTKGDNMST

-177 TLARHTGDGTP
+177 TLARHTGTQNYAADPADWTQTTQDNMNAEITVTGLERATVSDGT
-188 YSAIPAEWDEDGVQ
+188 A
-202 AGLNAVINIKGL
+202 KGNSITV
-214 EGATINGLTETSL
+214 A
-227 NDADNGKTFQVTS
+227 DADNGKTFQVTS
-240 ASKGNTSTFTIVAE
+240 ASGGNTSTFTIVAE

-294 EWGHAVTDPSF
+294 KWGHAVTDPSF
-305 VVEYAAL
+305 VVEYAVK
-312 GDEHCTVEIKKW
+312 GDVHCTVEIDKDGGAKPVGP
-324 DSASHTLTSVD
+324 D
-335 SKVATKDEVKFAGLT
+335 VANKDEVKFAGLT
-350 DAADW
+350 DAVDW
-355 TGTVTV
+355 KGTVTV
-361 TRWGKVANGNGKA
+361 TRWGKA

-413 LPKNYNGNIDTKRE
+413 LPKNYNGTNKTNRGS
-427 KVNVVIRTIPSIT
+427 VNVVIRTIPSIT
-440 SVQINNASG
+440 DVQINNASTG
-449 KSPVV
+449 SVV
-454 NMEEIISD
+454 SMNEI
-462 TDPDYVSGQ
+462 TNKADPDYVSGQ

-476 PKDVTIN
+476 PDNVTID

-518 TAFRIGD
+518 TAFYIGD
-525 YKATLTKS
+525 YKAQLTKS

-554 DLPIYATPS
+554 NLPIYATPS

-571 NGHTYDLIN
+571 TDSGTYDLVN

-585 SKLAANYVDGKTVN
+585 SDIPASLVDGKNIDQGKT
-599 TANNLG
+599 LG
-605 DQIPTSGW
+605 NQIPTSGY
-613 LETKVT
+613 LEAKVT
-619 AIDKNDETVKQDY
+619 AVDKSDETVKQDY

-648 ESLDFTAQPTSNNND
+648 ETLDFTAQPTSNNND

-679 NVWEETNSNNNVGT
+679 NVWENTDTSNNVGT

-698 PRSLMDNDEGLYNN
+698 PQSLIDNKEGTYNN

-720 DRGVAFAVINGTTAA
+720 DRGVAFAVING
-735 GEDVRLAKLSCTE
+735 DVNSGDIRLAKLSRTE

-754 WISGTVINF
+754 WISGTVIDEDAS
-763 THPNM
+763 
-768 TDDIIGV
+768 TDAIAGV
-775 NKSATDGSLKD
+775 NS
-786 GWNSQWKTEVD
+786 NYNTEVN
-797 TIVVLPEKIARQ
+797 TIVVLPEKIAR
-809 VLTGKATV
+809 AV
-817 ETNTGDNVN
+817 EGGYAHDTRTEKDV
-826 RISYD
+826 IESSKIWK
-831 EVLEYGTVYSVKI
+831 YGTVYSVKI
-844 VPQEYKHDRDLIS
+844 ESQEYKHDRDLIS

-864 LTVNKAEGTIEGT
+864 LTVNEAEGTIEGT

-883 ADKATA
+883 TTIPQGQKTPAPSDAVFAT
-889 ENAIKYGTF
+889 
-898 ADFEISKYA
+898 FELSKYA
-907 MLINDST
+907 RAY
-914 WNKITNKFEPAQS
+914 TNTTD
-927 VVNFF
+927 
-932 PNGDVNGDG
+932 PNSEEKGTFSDGDWDGDG
-941 EPEKSNDEA
+941 EVEDMVEGDKGN
-950 KVAGRF
+950 F
-956 VNREFL
+956 VPDNLGFV

-974 RCDDNGAL
+974 RATETNCSKIVNKF
-982 DAIDSVKV
+982 IVK
-990 LAEDRLDSSN
+990 AEDRLDETVGA

-1005 KWTFNLKWKDA
+1005 EWKFNLKWKDA

-1071 TTPDGVLVE
+1071 NTPDGVLVE

-1085 LNYTEGVLLYVTS
+1085 LNYTEGVLLFVTS

-1121 ENDWYYDNVMDAANN
+1121 ENDWYYDNVMDAAANEYVS
-1136 GYISGMGDGTFAPT
+1136 GYEDGTFKPGNSV
-1150 QATTRAQF
+1150 TRAEF
-1158 ASMIANAMGYEA
+1158 ASMIAKAMGYDDSLAGETRFK
-1170 DPDVA
+1170 DVA
-1175 SMFPDVADDF
+1175 ADQ
-1185 WGKAAINFCAQNGI
+1185 WYAGAITFCADNGI
-1199 ITGYDD
+1199 ISGYDD
-1205 GTFQPNKAITRQ
+1205 GTFQPGKTISRQ
-1217 EAASILRNAFK
+1217 EVASILKNAFN
-1228 LTESSSET
+1228 LTGNT
-1236 FPDDSAISGW
+1236 GDLFPDDSAIAGW
-1246 AKESVYIVKAS
+1246 AKENVYAVKHS
-1257 GLMKGDAGTGNFR
+1257 GLMKGYEEDGTFR
-1270 PTDTIIRAEAASI
+1270 PNGLMTRAEAASI
-1283 LMNAKYAGLIK
+1283 LMNANRAGLIK

>member
-29 AAEQAPSSLGLR
+29 AAEQAPSSLGLQ

-55 SPTIQVNDLTKAYTV
+55 SPTVQVNDLTKAYTV

-86 KDGISHEEVTTE
+86 KDGISHEEVTTK
-98 GLPLTPSMYY
+98 GLPLTPSKYY

-143 EKVTAAVTTNV
+143 KKVTDPVTTNV

-177 TLARHTGDGTP
+177 TLARHTGDVAS
-188 YSAIPAEWDEDGVQ
+188 YSAPPAKWGEDGVQ

-214 EGATINGLTETSL
+214 EGATINGDTETSL

-240 ASKGNTSTFTIVAE
+240 ASGGNTSTFTIVAE

-294 EWGHAVTDPSF
+294 KWGHAVTDPSF
-305 VVEYAAL
+305 VVEYAVK
-312 GDEHCTVEIKKW
+312 GDVHCTVAI
-324 DSASHTLTSVD
+324 
-335 SKVATKDEVKFAGLT
+335 KDENGNDVDEENKTIANKDTVPFAGLT
-350 DAADW
+350 NAADW

-361 TRWGKVANGNGKA
+361 TRWDKA

-413 LPKNYNGNIDTKRE
+413 LPKKYNGNNQTFPNA
-427 KVNVVIRTIPSIT
+427 VNVVIRTIPSIT
-440 SVQINNASG
+440 GVQINNANNASG
-449 KSPVV
+449 NSPVV
-454 NMEEIISD
+454 NMEKITSK

-476 PKDVTIN
+476 PDNVTIN

-554 DLPIYATPS
+554 NLPIYATPS

-571 NGHTYDLIN
+571 NGTTVDLIN

-585 SKLAANYVDGKTVN
+585 SDLTANYVNGKTV
-599 TANNLG
+599 TPAQNLG

-679 NVWEETNSNNNVGT
+679 NVWENTDTSNNVGT

-698 PRSLMDNDEGLYNN
+698 PQSLMDNDEGLYNN

-720 DRGVAFAVINGTTAA
+720 DRGVAFAVINGDVNGDA
-735 GEDVRLAKLSCTE
+735 DVRLAKLSCTV
-748 NDQSTS
+748 NDDSPTK
-754 WISGTVINF
+754 ISGTVI
-763 THPNM
+763 
-768 TDDIIGV
+768 DEDASKDAIAGV
-775 NKSATDGSLKD
+775 NS
-786 GWNSQWKTEVD
+786 NYNTEID
-797 TIVVLPEKIARQ
+797 TIVVLPEQIAR
-809 VLTGKATV
+809 AV
-817 ETNTGDNVN
+817 EGGYADTRKEAGIIDASE
-826 RISYD
+826 IW
-831 EVLEYGTVYSVKI
+831 EYGTVYNVTI
-844 VPQEYKHDRDLIS
+844 TGQNYKHDRDLIS

-914 WNKITNKFEPAQS
+914 WNKNTNKFETTSS

-941 EPEKSNDEA
+941 EPEKSDDEV
-950 KVAGRF
+950 KVAGRY

-974 RCDDNGAL
+974 RCDDDGAL
-982 DAIDSVKV
+982 DEIDSVKV

-1025 SINGVSGQVDN
+1025 SINGVSGKVDN

-1071 TTPDGVLVE
+1071 KTPDGVLVE

-1150 QATTRAQF
+1150 KATTRAEF
-1158 ASMIANAMGYEA
+1158 ASMIAKAMGYEA
-1170 DPDVA
+1170 NPDA
-1175 SMFPDVADDF
+1175 PSMFPDVADDF

-1283 LMNAKYAGLIK
+1283 FMNAKYAGLIK

>member
-55 SPTIQVNDLTKAYTV
+55 SPTVQVNDLTKKYTV

-122 DTKGDNMSS
+122 DTKGDNMST

-177 TLARHTGDGTP
+177 TLARHTGDVAS
-188 YSAIPAEWDEDGVQ
+188 YSAPPAKWGEDGVQ

-214 EGATINGLTETSL
+214 EGATINGDTATSFTL
-227 NDADNGKTFQVTS
+227 DDADNGETFQVTS

-294 EWGHAVTDPSF
+294 KWGHAVTDPSF

-312 GDEHCTVEIKKW
+312 GDEHCTVGIKKW
-324 DSASHTLTSVD
+324 NDTSLTSVD
-335 SKVATKDEVKFAGLT
+335 SNVATKDEVKFAGLT

-361 TRWGKVANGNGKA
+361 TRWGKA

-440 SVQINNASG
+440 GVQINNAKNTSDG
-449 KSPVV
+449 KPVTKMV
-454 NMEEIISD
+454 PID
-462 TDPDYVSGQ
+462 DDDPDYVSGQ
-471 TAWKL
+471 AAWRL
-476 PKDVTIN
+476 PDGVTID

-554 DLPIYATPS
+554 NLPIYATPS

-571 NGHTYDLIN
+571 NGNTYDLIN

-585 SKLAANYVDGKTVN
+585 SYLAANYVDGKTVN
-599 TANNLG
+599 TADNLG

-619 AIDKNDETVKQDY
+619 AVDKSDDTVKQDY

-648 ESLDFTAQPTSNNND
+648 ETLDFTAQPTSNNND

-679 NVWEETNSNNNVGT
+679 NVWENTDTSNNVGT

-698 PRSLMDNDEGLYNN
+698 PQSLMDNDEGLYNN

-720 DRGVAFAVINGTTAA
+720 DRGVAFAVINGDVTGNA
-735 GEDVRLAKLSCTE
+735 DVRLAKLSCTV
-748 NDQSTS
+748 NDDSPTK
-754 WISGTVINF
+754 ISGTVI
-763 THPNM
+763 
-768 TDDIIGV
+768 DEDASKDAIAGV
-775 NKSATDGSLKD
+775 NS
-786 GWNSQWKTEVD
+786 NYNTEID
-797 TIVVLPEKIARQ
+797 TIVVLPEQIAR
-809 VLTGKATV
+809 AV
-817 ETNTGDNVN
+817 EGGYADTRKEAGIIDASE
-826 RISYD
+826 IW
-831 EVLEYGTVYSVKI
+831 EYGTVYNVTI
-844 VPQEYKHDRDLIS
+844 TGQNYKHDRDLIS

-883 ADKATA
+883 TAISQGQGTPAPSDAVFAT
-889 ENAIKYGTF
+889 
-898 ADFEISKYA
+898 FELSKYA
-907 MLINDST
+907 RAY
-914 WNKITNKFEPAQS
+914 TNTTEPNS
-927 VVNFF
+927 EEKGTFSD
-932 PNGDVNGDG
+932 GDWDGDG
-941 EPEKSNDEA
+941 EAEPMTESTGQYIPDNL
-950 KVAGRF
+950 GF
-956 VNREFL
+956 V

-974 RCDDNGAL
+974 RSTNANCSLVVDKF
-982 DAIDSVKV
+982 IVK
-990 LAEDRLDSSN
+990 AEDRLDNNDPS
-1000 TTSSS
+1000 TSE
-1005 KWTFNLKWKDA
+1005 WTFNLKWKDA

-1025 SINGVSGQVDN
+1025 SINGVSGKVDN
-1036 SDSENRTITVN
+1036 SDPENRTITVN

-1150 QATTRAQF
+1150 KATTRAEF
-1158 ASMIANAMGYEA
+1158 ASMIAKAMGYEA
-1170 DPDVA
+1170 NPDA
-1175 SMFPDVADDF
+1175 PSMFPDVADDF

-1283 LMNAKYAGLIK
+1283 FMNAKYAGLIK

>member
-55 SPTIQVNDLTKAYTV
+55 SPTVQVTDLGAAAIV
-70 KLAAELSGNY
+70 KLTADLKDHY
-80 ELWALN
+80 ELWALSP
-86 KDGISHEEVTTE
+86 DGISHEEITTSGE
-98 GLPLTPSMYY
+98 DVPASYF
-108 TVDGDTATFKLAVV
+108 TVNGDTATFKLAVV

-177 TLARHTGDGTP
+177 TLARHTGTQNYAADPADWTQTTQDNMNAEITVTGLERATVSDGT
-188 YSAIPAEWDEDGVQ
+188 A
-202 AGLNAVINIKGL
+202 KGNSITV
-214 EGATINGLTETSL
+214 A
-227 NDADNGKTFQVTS
+227 DADNGKTFQVTS
-240 ASKGNTSTFTIVAE
+240 ASGGNTSTFTIVAE

-294 EWGHAVTDPSF
+294 KWGHAVTDPSF
-305 VVEYAAL
+305 VVEYAVK
-312 GDEHCTVEIKKW
+312 GDVHCTVAIKDKNGN
-324 DSASHTLTSVD
+324 DVD
-335 SKVATKDEVKFAGLT
+335 EENKTITNKDTVPFAGLT
-350 DAADW
+350 NAADW

-361 TRWGKVANGNGKA
+361 TRWDKA

-518 TAFRIGD
+518 TAFYIGD
-525 YKATLTKS
+525 YKAQLTKS

-540 IFTVTVPYMTLDVA
+540 IFTVTVPYMTLNVA
-554 DLPIYATPS
+554 NLPIYATPS
-563 AGAKVQFT
+563 AGAKVQYTDSNSSTF
-571 NGHTYDLIN
+571 DLIN

-585 SKLAANYVDGKTVN
+585 SNLVANYVNGKTV
-599 TANNLG
+599 TTGWNLG
-605 DQIPTSGW
+605 SQIPTAGY

-619 AIDKNDETVKQDY
+619 AVDKSDDTVKQDY

-648 ESLDFTAQPTSNNND
+648 ETLDFTAQPTSNNND

-679 NVWEETNSNNNVGT
+679 NVWENTDTSNNVGT

-698 PRSLMDNDEGLYNN
+698 PQSLIDNKEGKYNN

-735 GEDVRLAKLSCTE
+735 GKDVRLAKLSCTE

-754 WISGTVINF
+754 WISGTVINS
-763 THPNM
+763 TQDDM
-768 TDDIIGV
+768 TGDISGV
-775 NKSATDGSLKD
+775 NISATDGSLKD

-797 TIVVLPEKIARQ
+797 TIVVLPEKIAR
-809 VLTGKATV
+809 AV
-817 ETNTGDNVN
+817 EGGYAHDTRTEKDV
-826 RISYD
+826 IESSKIWK
-831 EVLEYGTVYSVKI
+831 YGTVYSVKI
-844 VPQEYKHDRDLIS
+844 ESQEYKHDRDLIS

-864 LTVNKAEGTIEGT
+864 LTVNEAEGTIEGT

-883 ADKATA
+883 TTIPQGQGTPAPSDAVFAT
-889 ENAIKYGTF
+889 
-898 ADFEISKYA
+898 FELSKYA
-907 MLINDST
+907 RAY
-914 WNKITNKFEPAQS
+914 TNTTD
-927 VVNFF
+927 
-932 PNGDVNGDG
+932 PNSEKGTFSDGDWDGDG
-941 EPEKSNDEA
+941 EAEDMDEGN
-950 KVAGRF
+950 KGNF
-956 VNREFL
+956 VPDNLGFV

-974 RCDDNGAL
+974 RATE
-982 DAIDSVKV
+982 DSCSKIVNKFIVK
-990 LAEDRLDSSN
+990 AEDRLDNNDPS
-1000 TTSSS
+1000 TSE
-1005 KWTFNLKWKDA
+1005 WTFDLKWKDA

-1025 SINGVSGQVDN
+1025 SINGVSGKVDN
-1036 SDSENRTITVN
+1036 SDPENRTITVN

>member
-55 SPTIQVNDLTKAYTV
+55 SPTVQVNDLTKAYTV

-177 TLARHTGDGTP
+177 TLARHTGEDYDPANDWNQNTQDGMDAKIT
-188 YSAIPAEWDEDGVQ
+188 VT
-202 AGLNAVINIKGL
+202 GL
-214 EGATINGLTETSL
+214 ERATVSDGAAKGNSITVA
-227 NDADNGKTFQVTS
+227 DADNGKTFQVTS
-240 ASKGNTSTFTIVAE
+240 ASGGNTSTFTIVAE
-254 YEDALESFSVDGAEG
+254 YEDALDSFSVDGAEG
-269 LITDENKD
+269 VITDENKD

-294 EWGHAVTDPSF
+294 KWGHEVPDPSF
-305 VVEYAAL
+305 VVEYAVK
-312 GDEHCTVEIKKW
+312 GDVHCTVEIDK
-324 DSASHTLTSVD
+324 DGDVEPIGPD
-335 SKVATKDEVKFAGLT
+335 VANKDEVKFADLT
-350 DAADW
+350 NDTNW

-361 TRWGKVANGNGKA
+361 TRWDIAEQV
-374 VQAYNLIVKLED
+374 YNLIVKLED

-413 LPKNYNGNIDTKRE
+413 LPKNYNGSIETKRE

-440 SVQINNASG
+440 GVQINNAKNTSDG
-449 KSPVV
+449 KPVTKMV
-454 NMEEIISD
+454 PID
-462 TDPDYVSGQ
+462 DDDPDYVSGQ
-471 TAWKL
+471 AAWRL
-476 PKDVTIN
+476 PDGVTID

-540 IFTVTVPYMTLDVA
+540 IFTVTVPYMTLNVA
-554 DLPIYATPS
+554 NLPIYATPS

-571 NGHTYDLIN
+571 NGNTYDLIN

-585 SKLAANYVDGKTVN
+585 SDLAANYVDGKTVN
-599 TANNLG
+599 TASNLG
-605 DQIPTSGW
+605 VQIPTAGY

-632 IIRVQL
+632 IIRVKL
-638 STDIATGNRL
+638 STDVATGNRL
-648 ESLDFTAQPTSNNND
+648 ETLQFTAQSTNNDND

-668 AIDEDENVFKA
+668 ALDEDENVFTA

-698 PRSLMDNDEGLYNN
+698 PHSLMDNDEGLYNN

-720 DRGVAFAVINGTTAA
+720 DRGVAFAVINGDVNGNA
-735 GEDVRLAKLSCTE
+735 DVRLAKLSCTV
-748 NDQSTS
+748 DDDYDDK
-754 WISGTVINF
+754 ISGTVIND
-763 THPNM
+763 TASK
-768 TDDIIGV
+768 TAISGV
-775 NKSATDGSLKD
+775 VIDPDYYA
-786 GWNSQWKTEVD
+786 EVN
-797 TIVVLPEKIARQ
+797 TIVVLPEKIARE
-809 VLTGKATV
+809 VLSGTATV
-817 ETNTGDNVN
+817 TSSNPTSDVD
-826 RISYD
+826 RIAAS
-831 EVLEYGTVYSVKI
+831 EIWEYGTVYSVKI

-857 FKVGSSV
+857 FKVGSSE
-864 LTVNKAEGTIEGT
+864 LTVNKTENTIEGT

-883 ADKATA
+883 TTIPQGQTPDPSDAVFAT
-889 ENAIKYGTF
+889 
-898 ADFEISKYA
+898 FELSKYA
-907 MLINDST
+907 RAY
-914 WNKITNKFEPAQS
+914 TNTTEPNS
-927 VVNFF
+927 EEKGTFSD
-932 PNGDVNGDG
+932 GDWDGDG
-941 EPEKSNDEA
+941 EAEPMTESTGQYIPDNL
-950 KVAGRF
+950 GF
-956 VNREFL
+956 V

-974 RCDDNGAL
+974 RSTNANCSLVVDKF
-982 DAIDSVKV
+982 IVK
-990 LAEDRLDSSN
+990 AEDRLDNNDPS
-1000 TTSSS
+1000 TSE
-1005 KWTFNLKWKDA
+1005 WTFNLKWKDA

-1025 SINGVSGQVDN
+1025 SINGVSGKVDN

-1071 TTPDGVLVE
+1071 KTPDGVLVE

>member
-55 SPTIQVNDLTKAYTV
+55 SPTVQVNDLTKAYTV

-98 GLPLTPSMYY
+98 GLSLTPSMYY

-122 DTKGDNMSS
+122 DTKGDNMST

-177 TLARHTGDGTP
+177 TLARHTGTQNYAADPADWTQTTQDNMNAEITVTGLERATVSDGT
-188 YSAIPAEWDEDGVQ
+188 A
-202 AGLNAVINIKGL
+202 KGNSITV
-214 EGATINGLTETSL
+214 A
-227 NDADNGKTFQVTS
+227 DADNGKTFQVTS
-240 ASKGNTSTFTIVAE
+240 ASGGNTSTFTIVAE

-294 EWGHAVTDPSF
+294 KWGHAVTDPSF
-305 VVEYAAL
+305 VVEYAVK
-312 GDEHCTVEIKKW
+312 GDVHCTVEIDKDGGAKPVGP
-324 DSASHTLTSVD
+324 D
-335 SKVATKDEVKFAGLT
+335 VANKDEVKFAGLT
-350 DAADW
+350 DAVDW
-355 TGTVTV
+355 KGTVTV
-361 TRWGKVANGNGKA
+361 TRWGKA

-413 LPKNYNGNIDTKRE
+413 LPKNYNGTNKTNRGS
-427 KVNVVIRTIPSIT
+427 VNVVIRTIPSIT
-440 SVQINNASG
+440 DVQINNASTG
-449 KSPVV
+449 SVV
-454 NMEEIISD
+454 SMNEI
-462 TDPDYVSGQ
+462 TNKADPDYVSGQ

-476 PKDVTIN
+476 PDNVTID

-518 TAFRIGD
+518 TAFYIGD
-525 YKATLTKS
+525 YKAQLTKS

-554 DLPIYATPS
+554 NLPIYATPS

-571 NGHTYDLIN
+571 TDSGTYDLVN

-585 SKLAANYVDGKTVN
+585 SDIPASLVDGKNIDQGKT
-599 TANNLG
+599 LG
-605 DQIPTSGW
+605 NQIPTSGY
-613 LETKVT
+613 LEAKVT
-619 AIDKNDETVKQDY
+619 AVDKSDETVKQDY

-648 ESLDFTAQPTSNNND
+648 ETLDFTAQPTSNNND

-679 NVWEETNSNNNVGT
+679 NVWENTDTSNNVGT

-698 PRSLMDNDEGLYNN
+698 PQSLIDNKEGTYNN

-720 DRGVAFAVINGTTAA
+720 DRGVAFAVING
-735 GEDVRLAKLSCTE
+735 DVNSGDIRLAKLSRTE

-754 WISGTVINF
+754 WISGTVIDEDAS
-763 THPNM
+763 
-768 TDDIIGV
+768 TDAIAGV
-775 NKSATDGSLKD
+775 NS
-786 GWNSQWKTEVD
+786 NYNTEVN
-797 TIVVLPEKIARQ
+797 TIVVLPEKIAR
-809 VLTGKATV
+809 AV
-817 ETNTGDNVN
+817 EGGYAHDTRTEKDV
-826 RISYD
+826 IESSKIWK
-831 EVLEYGTVYSVKI
+831 YGTVYSVKI
-844 VPQEYKHDRDLIS
+844 ESQEYKHDRDLIS

-864 LTVNKAEGTIEGT
+864 LTVNEAEGTIEGT

-883 ADKATA
+883 TTIPQGQKTPAPSDAVFAT
-889 ENAIKYGTF
+889 
-898 ADFEISKYA
+898 FELSKYA
-907 MLINDST
+907 RAY
-914 WNKITNKFEPAQS
+914 TNTTD
-927 VVNFF
+927 
-932 PNGDVNGDG
+932 PNSEEKGTFSDGDWDGDG
-941 EPEKSNDEA
+941 EVEDMVEGDKGN
-950 KVAGRF
+950 F
-956 VNREFL
+956 VPDNLGFV

-974 RCDDNGAL
+974 RATETNCSKIVNKF
-982 DAIDSVKV
+982 IVK
-990 LAEDRLDSSN
+990 AEDRLDETVGA

-1005 KWTFNLKWKDA
+1005 EWKFNLKWKDA

-1071 TTPDGVLVE
+1071 NTPDGVLVE

-1085 LNYTEGVLLYVTS
+1085 LNYTEGVLLFVTS

>member
-29 AAEQAPSSLGLR
+29 AAEKAPSSLDLR

-55 SPTIQVNDLTKAYTV
+55 SPTVQVTDLGAEAIV
-70 KLAAELSGNY
+70 KLVADLPTPY
-80 ELWALN
+80 ELWALSP
-86 KDGISHEEVTTE
+86 DGISHKKITTSGE
-98 GLPLTPSMYY
+98 DVPASYF
-108 TVDGDTATFKLAVV
+108 TVNGDTATFKLAVV

-177 TLARHTGDGTP
+177 TLARHTGEDYDPANDWNQNTQDGMDAKIT
-188 YSAIPAEWDEDGVQ
+188 VT
-202 AGLNAVINIKGL
+202 GL
-214 EGATINGLTETSL
+214 EGATINGAATYTVT
-227 NDADNGKTFQVTS
+227 NADDGATFQVTS

-269 LITDENKD
+269 VITDENKD

-294 EWGHAVTDPSF
+294 KWGHEVPDPSF
-305 VVEYAAL
+305 VVEYAVK
-312 GDEHCTVEIKKW
+312 GDVHCTVEIDKDGDAKPVGP
-324 DSASHTLTSVD
+324 D
-335 SKVATKDEVKFAGLT
+335 VANKDEVKFAGLT
-350 DAADW
+350 DAVDW
-355 TGTVTV
+355 KGTVTV
-361 TRWGKVANGNGKA
+361 TRWDIAEQV
-374 VQAYNLIVKLED
+374 YDLTVKLED
-386 STETGIE
+386 SAETGIE

-440 SVQINNASG
+440 DVQINNASTG
-449 KSPVV
+449 SVV
-454 NMEEIISD
+454 SMNEI
-462 TDPDYVSGQ
+462 TNKADPDYVSGQ

-476 PKDVTIN
+476 PDNVTID

-518 TAFRIGD
+518 TAFYIGD
-525 YKATLTKS
+525 YKAQLTKS

-540 IFTVTVPYMTLDVA
+540 IFTVTVPYMTLNVA
-554 DLPIYATPS
+554 NLPIYATPS

-571 NGHTYDLIN
+571 NGNTYDLIN

-585 SKLAANYVDGKTVN
+585 SDLAANYVDGKTVN
-599 TANNLG
+599 TASNLG
-605 DQIPTSGW
+605 VQIPTDGY
-613 LETKVT
+613 LEAKVT

-648 ESLDFTAQPTSNNND
+648 ETLDFTAQPTSNNND

-679 NVWEETNSNNNVGT
+679 NVWENTDTSNNVGT

-698 PRSLMDNDEGLYNN
+698 PRSLIDNEEGAYNN

-720 DRGVAFAVINGTTAA
+720 DRGVAFAVING
-735 GEDVRLAKLSCTE
+735 DVNSGDIRLAKLSRTE

-797 TIVVLPEKIARQ
+797 TIVVLPEKIAR
-809 VLTGKATV
+809 AV
-817 ETNTGDNVN
+817 EGGYAHGTRTEKDV
-826 RISYD
+826 IESSKIW
-831 EVLEYGTVYSVKI
+831 EYGTVYSVKI
-844 VPQEYKHDRDLIS
+844 EPQEYKHDRDLIS

-883 ADKATA
+883 TTIPQGQGTPAPSDAVFAT
-889 ENAIKYGTF
+889 
-898 ADFEISKYA
+898 FELSKYA
-907 MLINDST
+907 RAY
-914 WNKITNKFEPAQS
+914 TNTTD
-927 VVNFF
+927 
-932 PNGDVNGDG
+932 PNSEKGTFSDGDWDGDG
-941 EPEKSNDEA
+941 EAEPMTESTGKYIPDNL
-950 KVAGRF
+950 GF
-956 VNREFL
+956 V

-974 RCDDNGAL
+974 RSTNANCSLVVDKF
-982 DAIDSVKV
+982 IVK
-990 LAEDRLDSSN
+990 AEDRLDETVGA

-1005 KWTFNLKWKDA
+1005 EWKFNLKWKDA

-1025 SINGVSGQVDN
+1025 SINGVSGKVDN
-1036 SDSENRTITVN
+1036 SDPENRTITVN

-1170 DPDVA
+1170 NPDA
-1175 SMFPDVADDF
+1175 PSMFPDVADDF

>member
-55 SPTIQVNDLTKAYTV
+55 SPTVQVNDLTKAYTV

-86 KDGISHEEVTTE
+86 KDGISHEEVTTK

-177 TLARHTGDGTP
+177 TLARHTGDVTS
-188 YSAIPAEWDEDGVQ
+188 YSAPPAKWEEDGVQ
-202 AGLNAVINIKGL
+202 DGLNAVINIKGL

-294 EWGHAVTDPSF
+294 KWGHAVTDPSF

-335 SKVATKDEVKFAGLT
+335 SKVATKDEVEFAGLT

-413 LPKNYNGNIDTKRE
+413 LPKNYNGTNKTNRGS
-427 KVNVVIRTIPSIT
+427 VNVVIRTIPSIT
-440 SVQINNASG
+440 GVQINNASTT
-449 KSPVV
+449 PVV
-454 NMEEIISD
+454 AMEKITNN

-476 PKDVTIN
+476 PDGVTIN

-518 TAFRIGD
+518 TAFYIGD
-525 YKATLTKS
+525 YKAQLTKS

-554 DLPIYATPS
+554 NLPIYATPS

-571 NGHTYDLIN
+571 TDSGTYDLVN

-585 SKLAANYVDGKTVN
+585 SNIPASIVKGTSVDRDKT
-599 TANNLG
+599 LG
-605 DQIPTSGW
+605 NQIPTDGY
-613 LETKVT
+613 LEAKVT

-648 ESLDFTAQPTSNNND
+648 ETLDFTAQPTSNNND

-679 NVWEETNSNNNVGT
+679 NVWENTDTSNNVGT

-698 PRSLMDNDEGLYNN
+698 PRSLIDNEEGAYNN

-720 DRGVAFAVINGTTAA
+720 DRGVAFAVING
-735 GEDVRLAKLSCTE
+735 DVNSGDIRLAKLSRTE

-768 TDDIIGV
+768 TDDITGV
-775 NKSATDGSLKD
+775 NKSATDGSPKD

-797 TIVVLPEKIARQ
+797 TIVVLPEKIAR
-809 VLTGKATV
+809 AV
-817 ETNTGDNVN
+817 EGGYAHGTRTEKDV
-826 RISYD
+826 IESSKIW
-831 EVLEYGTVYSVKI
+831 EYGTVYSVKI

-883 ADKATA
+883 TTIPQGQGTPAPSDAVFAT
-889 ENAIKYGTF
+889 
-898 ADFEISKYA
+898 FELSKYA
-907 MLINDST
+907 RAY
-914 WNKITNKFEPAQS
+914 TNTTD
-927 VVNFF
+927 
-932 PNGDVNGDG
+932 PNSEKGTFSDGDWDGDG
-941 EPEKSNDEA
+941 EVEPMTESTGQYIPDNL
-950 KVAGRF
+950 GF
-956 VNREFL
+956 V

-974 RCDDNGAL
+974 RATETNCSKIVNKF
-982 DAIDSVKV
+982 IVK
-990 LAEDRLDSSN
+990 AEDRLDNNDPS
-1000 TTSSS
+1000 TSE
-1005 KWTFNLKWKDA
+1005 WTFKLKWKDA

-1025 SINGVSGQVDN
+1025 SINGVSGKVDN
-1036 SDSENRTITVN
+1036 SDPENRTITVN

-1150 QATTRAQF
+1150 KATTRAEF
-1158 ASMIANAMGYEA
+1158 ASMIAKAMGYEA
-1170 DPDVA
+1170 NPDA
-1175 SMFPDVADDF
+1175 PSMFPDVADDF

>member
-55 SPTIQVNDLTKAYTV
+55 SPTVQVNDLTKKYTV

-177 TLARHTGDGTP
+177 TLARHTGEDYDPANDWNQNTQDGMDAKIT
-188 YSAIPAEWDEDGVQ
+188 VT
-202 AGLNAVINIKGL
+202 GL
-214 EGATINGLTETSL
+214 EGATINGAATYTVT
-227 NDADNGKTFQVTS
+227 NADDGATFQVTS

-294 EWGHAVTDPSF
+294 KWGHAVTDPSF
-305 VVEYAAL
+305 VVEYAVK
-312 GDEHCTVEIKKW
+312 GDVHCTVAI
-324 DSASHTLTSVD
+324 
-335 SKVATKDEVKFAGLT
+335 KDENGNDVDEENKTIANKDTVPFAGLT
-350 DAADW
+350 NDADW

-361 TRWGKVANGNGKA
+361 TRWDIAEQV
-374 VQAYNLIVKLED
+374 YDLTVKLED
-386 STETGIE
+386 SAETGIE

-413 LPKNYNGNIDTKRE
+413 LPKNYNGNNQTHPDA
-427 KVNVVIRTIPSIT
+427 VNVVIRTIPSIT
-440 SVQINNASG
+440 AVQINNAKNASG
-449 KSPVV
+449 NSPVV
-454 NMEEIISD
+454 NVVNMVKIDSD

-518 TAFRIGD
+518 TAFYIGD
-525 YKATLTKS
+525 YKAQLTKS

-554 DLPIYATPS
+554 NLPIYATPS

-571 NGHTYDLIN
+571 TGSGTYDLVN

-585 SKLAANYVDGKTVN
+585 SDIPASIVKGTSVDRDKT
-599 TANNLG
+599 LG
-605 DQIPTSGW
+605 NQIPTDGY
-613 LETKVT
+613 LEAKVT

-679 NVWEETNSNNNVGT
+679 NVWENTDTSNNVGT

-698 PRSLMDNDEGLYNN
+698 PQSLIDNEEGTYNN

-720 DRGVAFAVINGTTAA
+720 DRGVAFAVING
-735 GEDVRLAKLSCTE
+735 DVNSGDIRLAKLSRTE

-754 WISGTVINF
+754 WISGTVIDEDAS
-763 THPNM
+763 
-768 TDDIIGV
+768 TDAIAGV
-775 NKSATDGSLKD
+775 NS
-786 GWNSQWKTEVD
+786 NYNTEVN
-797 TIVVLPEKIARQ
+797 TIVVLPEKIAR
-809 VLTGKATV
+809 AV
-817 ETNTGDNVN
+817 EGGYAHDTRTEKDV
-826 RISYD
+826 IESSKIWK
-831 EVLEYGTVYSVKI
+831 YGTVYSVKI
-844 VPQEYKHDRDLIS
+844 ESQEYKHDRDLIS

-864 LTVNKAEGTIEGT
+864 LTVNEAEGTIEGT

-883 ADKATA
+883 TTIPQGQKTPAPSDAVFAT
-889 ENAIKYGTF
+889 
-898 ADFEISKYA
+898 FELSKYA
-907 MLINDST
+907 RAY
-914 WNKITNKFEPAQS
+914 TNTTD
-927 VVNFF
+927 
-932 PNGDVNGDG
+932 PNSEEKGTFSDGDWDGDG
-941 EPEKSNDEA
+941 EVEDMVEGDKGN
-950 KVAGRF
+950 F
-956 VNREFL
+956 VPDNLGFV

-974 RCDDNGAL
+974 RATETNCSKIVNKF
-982 DAIDSVKV
+982 IVK
-990 LAEDRLDSSN
+990 AEDRLDETVGA

-1005 KWTFNLKWKDA
+1005 EWKFNLKWKDA

-1071 TTPDGVLVE
+1071 NTPDGVLVE

-1085 LNYTEGVLLYVTS
+1085 LNYTEGVLLFVTS

>member
-55 SPTIQVNDLTKAYTV
+55 SPTVQVNDLTKAYPV

-98 GLPLTPSMYY
+98 GLSLTPSMYY

-122 DTKGDNMSS
+122 DTKGDDMSS

-177 TLARHTGDGTP
+177 TLARHTGTQNYAADPADWTQTTQDNMNAEITVTGLERATVSDGT
-188 YSAIPAEWDEDGVQ
+188 A
-202 AGLNAVINIKGL
+202 KGNSITV
-214 EGATINGLTETSL
+214 A
-227 NDADNGKTFQVTS
+227 DADNGKTFQVTS
-240 ASKGNTSTFTIVAE
+240 ASGGNTSTFTIVAE
-254 YEDALESFSVDGAEG
+254 YEDALDSFSVDGAEG
-269 LITDENKD
+269 VITDANKD

-294 EWGHAVTDPSF
+294 KWGHAVTNPSF
-305 VVEYAAL
+305 VVEYAVK
-312 GDEHCTVEIKKW
+312 GDVHCTVAI
-324 DSASHTLTSVD
+324 
-335 SKVATKDEVKFAGLT
+335 KDENGKDVDEENKTITNKDTVPFAGLT
-350 DAADW
+350 NDADW

-361 TRWGKVANGNGKA
+361 TRWDIAEQV
-374 VQAYNLIVKLED
+374 YNLIVKLED

-413 LPKNYNGNIDTKRE
+413 LPKNYNGSIETKRE

-440 SVQINNASG
+440 DVQINNASTG
-449 KSPVV
+449 SVV
-454 NMEEIISD
+454 SMNEI
-462 TDPDYVSGQ
+462 TNKADPDYVSGQ

-476 PKDVTIN
+476 PDNVTID

-540 IFTVTVPYMTLDVA
+540 IFTVTVPYMTLNVA
-554 DLPIYATPS
+554 NLPIYATPS

-571 NGHTYDLIN
+571 TDSGTYDLVN

-585 SKLAANYVDGKTVN
+585 SNIPASIVKGTSVDRDKT
-599 TANNLG
+599 LG
-605 DQIPTSGW
+605 NQIPTDGY
-613 LETKVT
+613 LEAKVT

-638 STDIATGNRL
+638 STDVATGNRL
-648 ESLDFTAQPTSNNND
+648 ETLDFTAQPTSNNND

-679 NVWEETNSNNNVGT
+679 NVWENTDTSNNVGT

-698 PRSLMDNDEGLYNN
+698 PQSLIDNEEGTYNN

-720 DRGVAFAVINGTTAA
+720 DRGVAFAVINGDVNGNA
-735 GEDVRLAKLSCTE
+735 DVRLAKLSCTV
-748 NDQSTS
+748 NDDSPTK
-754 WISGTVINF
+754 ISGTVINDNASKIAI
-763 THPNM
+763 P
-768 TDDIIGV
+768 GV
-775 NKSATDGSLKD
+775 VIDPGYYA
-786 GWNSQWKTEVD
+786 EVN
-797 TIVVLPEKIARQ
+797 TIVVLPEKIARE
-809 VLTGKATV
+809 VLSGTATV
-817 ETNTGDNVN
+817 TSSNPTSNVD
-826 RISYD
+826 RIAAS
-831 EVLEYGTVYSVKI
+831 EIWEYGTVYSVKI
-844 VPQEYKHDRDLIS
+844 ERQEYKHDRDLIS
-857 FKVGSSV
+857 FKVGSSE
-864 LTVNKAEGTIEGT
+864 LTVNKTENTIEGT

-883 ADKATA
+883 TTIPQGQTPDPSDAVFAT
-889 ENAIKYGTF
+889 
-898 ADFEISKYA
+898 FELSKYA
-907 MLINDST
+907 RAY
-914 WNKITNKFEPAQS
+914 TNTTEPNS
-927 VVNFF
+927 EEKGTFSD
-932 PNGDVNGDG
+932 GDWDGDG
-941 EPEKSNDEA
+941 EAEDMDEGD
-950 KVAGRF
+950 KDNF
-956 VNREFL
+956 VPDNLGFV

-974 RCDDNGAL
+974 RATE
-982 DAIDSVKV
+982 DACSKIVNKFIVK
-990 LAEDRLDSSN
+990 AEDRLDTKN
-1000 TTSSS
+1000 KTSTSE
-1005 KWTFNLKWKDA
+1005 WTFKLKWKDA

-1025 SINGVSGQVDN
+1025 SINGVSGKVDN
-1036 SDSENRTITVN
+1036 SDPENRTITVN

-1136 GYISGMGDGTFAPT
+1136 GYVTGMGDGTFAPT
-1150 QATTRAQF
+1150 KATTRAEF
-1158 ASMIANAMGYEA
+1158 ASMIAKAMGYEA
-1170 DPDVA
+1170 NPDA
-1175 SMFPDVADDF
+1175 PSMFPDVADDF

-1283 LMNAKYAGLIK
+1283 FMNAKYAGLIK

>member
-55 SPTIQVNDLTKAYTV
+55 SPTVQVTDLGAEAIV
-70 KLAAELSGNY
+70 KLTADLPTPY
-80 ELWALN
+80 ELWALSP
-86 KDGISHEEVTTE
+86 DGISHEEITTSGE
-98 GLPLTPSMYY
+98 DVPASYF
-108 TVDGDTATFKLAVV
+108 TVNGDTATFKLAVV

-177 TLARHTGDGTP
+177 TLARHTGDVTS
-188 YSAIPAEWDEDGVQ
+188 YSAPPAKWAEDGVQ

-214 EGATINGLTETSL
+214 EGATINGTTATSL
-227 NDADNGKTFQVTS
+227 TLDDADNGETFQVTS

-269 LITDENKD
+269 VITDENKD

-294 EWGHAVTDPSF
+294 KWGHAVPDPSF

-324 DSASHTLTSVD
+324 DGTSLTSVD
-335 SKVATKDEVKFAGLT
+335 SNVATKDEVKFAGLT

-361 TRWGKVANGNGKA
+361 TRWGKA

-413 LPKNYNGNIDTKRE
+413 LPKNYSDNGTDRETKRNA
-427 KVNVVIRTIPSIT
+427 VNVVIRTIPSIT
-440 SVQINNASG
+440 AVQINNASTT
-449 KSPVV
+449 PVV
-454 NMEEIISD
+454 AMEKITNN

-476 PKDVTIN
+476 PDNVTID

-518 TAFRIGD
+518 TAFYIGD
-525 YKATLTKS
+525 YKAQLTKS

-585 SKLAANYVDGKTVN
+585 SDLAANYVNGKIVN
-599 TANNLG
+599 TAKNLG
-605 DQIPTSGW
+605 VQIPTSGW

-648 ESLDFTAQPTSNNND
+648 ESLDFTAQPTSNSND

-698 PRSLMDNDEGLYNN
+698 PQSLMDNDEGLYNN

-720 DRGVAFAVINGTTAA
+720 DRGVAFAVINGDVKGNA
-735 GEDVRLAKLSCTE
+735 DVRLAKLSCTV
-748 NDQSTS
+748 NDDSPTK
-754 WISGTVINF
+754 ISGTVI
-763 THPNM
+763 
-768 TDDIIGV
+768 DEDASKDAIAGV
-775 NKSATDGSLKD
+775 NS
-786 GWNSQWKTEVD
+786 NYNTEID
-797 TIVVLPEKIARQ
+797 TIVVLPEQIAR
-809 VLTGKATV
+809 AV
-817 ETNTGDNVN
+817 EGGYADTRKEAGIIDASE
-826 RISYD
+826 IW
-831 EVLEYGTVYSVKI
+831 EYGTVYNVTI
-844 VPQEYKHDRDLIS
+844 TGQNYKHDRDLIS

-883 ADKATA
+883 TAISQGQKNPAPSDAVFAT
-889 ENAIKYGTF
+889 
-898 ADFEISKYA
+898 FELSKYA
-907 MLINDST
+907 RAY
-914 WNKITNKFEPAQS
+914 TNTTD
-927 VVNFF
+927 
-932 PNGDVNGDG
+932 PNSEKGTFSDGDWDGDG
-941 EPEKSNDEA
+941 EAEDMVEGNKAN
-950 KVAGRF
+950 F
-956 VNREFL
+956 VPDNLGFV

-974 RCDDNGAL
+974 RATETNCSKIVNKF
-982 DAIDSVKV
+982 IVK
-990 LAEDRLDSSN
+990 AEDRLDNNNDPS
-1000 TTSSS
+1000 TSE
-1005 KWTFNLKWKDA
+1005 WTFKLKWKDA

-1025 SINGVSGQVDN
+1025 SINGVSGKVDN
-1036 SDSENRTITVN
+1036 SDPENRTITVN

-1111 ELGNHFSDID
+1111 ELGTHFSDID

>member
-41 YITVNGNTVDLTES
+41 YITVNGNTVNLTES
-55 SPTIQVNDLTKAYTV
+55 SPTVQVTDLGAAAIV
-70 KLAAELSGNY
+70 KLAADLPTPY
-80 ELWALN
+80 ELWALSP
-86 KDGISHEEVTTE
+86 DGISHEEITTS
-98 GLPLTPSMYY
+98 GKSIPASYF
-108 TVDGDTATFKLAVV
+108 TVNGDTATFKLAVV

-177 TLARHTGDGTP
+177 TLARHTGTQNYAADPADWTQTTQDNMNAEITVTGLERATVSDGT
-188 YSAIPAEWDEDGVQ
+188 A
-202 AGLNAVINIKGL
+202 KGNSITV
-214 EGATINGLTETSL
+214 A
-227 NDADNGKTFQVTS
+227 DADNGKTFQVTS
-240 ASKGNTSTFTIVAE
+240 ASGGNTSTFTIVAE
-254 YEDALESFSVDGAEG
+254 YEDALDSFSVDGAEG

-294 EWGHAVTDPSF
+294 KWGHAVTNPSF
-305 VVEYAAL
+305 VVEYAVK
-312 GDEHCTVEIKKW
+312 GDVHCTVAIKDKNG
-324 DSASHTLTSVD
+324 DDVD
-335 SKVATKDEVKFAGLT
+335 EDNKTITNKDTVPFAGLT
-350 DAADW
+350 NAADW

-361 TRWGKVANGNGKA
+361 TRWDKA

-518 TAFRIGD
+518 TAFYIGD
-525 YKATLTKS
+525 YKAQLTKS

-540 IFTVTVPYMTLDVA
+540 IFTVTVPYMTLNVA
-554 DLPIYATPS
+554 NLPIYATPS

-571 NGHTYDLIN
+571 NGNTYDLIN

-585 SKLAANYVDGKTVN
+585 SDLAANYVDGKTVN
-599 TANNLG
+599 TAKNLG
-605 DQIPTSGW
+605 VQIPTSGW

-619 AIDKNDETVKQDY
+619 AVDKSDDTVKQDY

-648 ESLDFTAQPTSNNND
+648 ETLDFTAQPTSNNND

-679 NVWEETNSNNNVGT
+679 NVWENTDTSNNVGT

-698 PRSLMDNDEGLYNN
+698 PQSLIDNEEGTYNN

-720 DRGVAFAVINGTTAA
+720 DRGVAFAVING
-735 GEDVRLAKLSCTE
+735 DVNSGDIRLAKLSRTE

-797 TIVVLPEKIARQ
+797 TIVVLPEKIAR
-809 VLTGKATV
+809 AV
-817 ETNTGDNVN
+817 EGGYAHGTRTEKDV
-826 RISYD
+826 IESSKIW
-831 EVLEYGTVYSVKI
+831 EYGTVYSVKI
-844 VPQEYKHDRDLIS
+844 EPQEYKHDRDLIS

-907 MLINDST
+907 MLINDLSG
-914 WNKITNKFEPAQS
+914 S

-932 PNGDVNGDG
+932 PNGDIDGDG
-941 EPEKSNDEA
+941 EPEGSDDTV
-950 KVAGRF
+950 KVAGRY

-974 RCDDNGAL
+974 RCDDSGAL
-982 DAIDSVKV
+982 AEIDSVKV
-990 LAEDRLDSSN
+990 LAEDRLDETVGA

-1005 KWTFNLKWKDA
+1005 EWKFNLKWKDA

-1071 TTPDGVLVE
+1071 NTPDGVLVE

>member
-55 SPTIQVNDLTKAYTV
+55 SPTVQVNDLTKAYTV

-177 TLARHTGDGTP
+177 TLARHTGDVAS
-188 YSAIPAEWDEDGVQ
+188 YSAPPAKWGEDGVQ

-214 EGATINGLTETSL
+214 EGATINGDTATSFTL
-227 NDADNGKTFQVTS
+227 DDADNGETFQVTS

-294 EWGHAVTDPSF
+294 KWGHAVTDPSF

-312 GDEHCTVEIKKW
+312 GDEHCTVGIKKW
-324 DSASHTLTSVD
+324 NDTSLTSVD
-335 SKVATKDEVKFAGLT
+335 SNVATKDEVKFAGLT

-361 TRWGKVANGNGKA
+361 TRWGKA

-413 LPKNYNGNIDTKRE
+413 LPKNYSDNGTDRETKRNA
-427 KVNVVIRTIPSIT
+427 VNVVIRTIPSIT
-440 SVQINNASG
+440 AVQINNASTT
-449 KSPVV
+449 PVV
-454 NMEEIISD
+454 NMEKITSD

-476 PKDVTIN
+476 PDNVTIN

-505 TTEMAQA
+505 TTEDAQA

-518 TAFRIGD
+518 TAFYIGD
-525 YKATLTKS
+525 YKAQLTKS

-585 SKLAANYVDGKTVN
+585 SDLAANYVNGKIVN
-599 TANNLG
+599 TAKNLG
-605 DQIPTSGW
+605 VQIPTSGW

-648 ESLDFTAQPTSNNND
+648 ESLDFTAQPTSNSND

-698 PRSLMDNDEGLYNN
+698 PQSLIDNKEGTYNN

-754 WISGTVINF
+754 WISGTVINS

-768 TDDIIGV
+768 TDDITGV
-775 NKSATDGSLKD
+775 NKSATDGSGKEGWKD
-786 GWNSQWKTEVD
+786 GWKTEVD

-857 FKVGSSV
+857 FQVGSSE
-864 LTVNKAEGTIEGT
+864 LTVNKTENTIEGT

-883 ADKATA
+883 TTIPQGQQNPAPSDAVFAT
-889 ENAIKYGTF
+889 
-898 ADFEISKYA
+898 FELSKYA
-907 MLINDST
+907 RAY
-914 WNKITNKFEPAQS
+914 TNTTEPNS
-927 VVNFF
+927 EKGTFSD
-932 PNGDVNGDG
+932 GDWDGDG
-941 EPEKSNDEA
+941 EAEDMDEGD
-950 KVAGRF
+950 KDNF
-956 VNREFL
+956 VPDNLGFV

-974 RCDDNGAL
+974 RATE
-982 DAIDSVKV
+982 DACSKIVNKFIVK
-990 LAEDRLDSSN
+990 AEDRLDTKN
-1000 TTSSS
+1000 KTSTSE
-1005 KWTFNLKWKDA
+1005 WTFKLKWKDA

-1025 SINGVSGQVDN
+1025 SINGVSGKVDN
-1036 SDSENRTITVN
+1036 SDPENRTITVN

-1150 QATTRAQF
+1150 KATTRAEF
-1158 ASMIANAMGYEA
+1158 ASMIAKAMGYEA
-1170 DPDVA
+1170 NPDA
-1175 SMFPDVADDF
+1175 PSMFPDVADDF

>member
-55 SPTIQVNDLTKAYTV
+55 SPTVQVNDLTKAYTV

-143 EKVTAAVTTNV
+143 EKVTDAVTTNV

-177 TLARHTGDGTP
+177 TLARHTGTQNYAADPADWTQTTQDNMNAEITVTGLERATVSDGT
-188 YSAIPAEWDEDGVQ
+188 A
-202 AGLNAVINIKGL
+202 KGNSITV
-214 EGATINGLTETSL
+214 A
-227 NDADNGKTFQVTS
+227 DADNGKTFQVTS
-240 ASKGNTSTFTIVAE
+240 ASGGNTSTFTIVAE

-294 EWGHAVTDPSF
+294 KWGHAVTDPSF

-324 DSASHTLTSVD
+324 NSTSTSLDIVD
-335 SKVATKDEVKFAGLT
+335 PNVATKDEVKFAGLT
-350 DAADW
+350 DAVDW
-355 TGTVTV
+355 KGTVTV
-361 TRWGKVANGNGKA
+361 TRWGKA

-440 SVQINNASG
+440 DVQINNASTG
-449 KSPVV
+449 SVV
-454 NMEEIISD
+454 SMNEI
-462 TDPDYVSGQ
+462 TNKADPDYVSGQ
-471 TAWKL
+471 AAWRL
-476 PKDVTIN
+476 PDGVTID

-540 IFTVTVPYMTLDVA
+540 IFTVTVPYMTLNVA
-554 DLPIYATPS
+554 NLPIYATPS

-571 NGHTYDLIN
+571 NGNTYDLIN

-585 SKLAANYVDGKTVN
+585 SYLAANYVDGKTVN
-599 TANNLG
+599 TAKNLG
-605 DQIPTSGW
+605 VQIPTSGW

-619 AIDKNDETVKQDY
+619 AVDKSDDTVKQDY

-648 ESLDFTAQPTSNNND
+648 ETLDFTAQPTSNNND

-775 NKSATDGSLKD
+775 NKSATDSSLKD

-864 LTVNKAEGTIEGT
+864 LTVNEAEGTIEGT

-907 MLINDST
+907 MLINDL
-914 WNKITNKFEPAQS
+914 NGS

-941 EPEKSNDEA
+941 KPEGSDDTV
-950 KVAGRF
+950 KVAGRY

-974 RCDDNGAL
+974 RCDDSGAL
-982 DAIDSVKV
+982 AEIDSVKV
-990 LAEDRLDSSN
+990 LAEDRLDETVGA

-1005 KWTFNLKWKDA
+1005 EWKFNLKWKDA

-1036 SDSENRTITVN
+1036 SDPENRTITVN

-1136 GYISGMGDGTFAPT
+1136 GYISGMGDGILAPT
-1150 QATTRAQF
+1150 KATTRAEF
-1158 ASMIANAMGYEA
+1158 ASMIAKAMGYEA
-1170 DPDVA
+1170 NPDA
-1175 SMFPDVADDF
+1175 PSMFPDVADDF

-1283 LMNAKYAGLIK
+1283 FMNAKYAGLIK

>member
-55 SPTIQVNDLTKAYTV
+55 SPTVQVNDLTKAYTV

-177 TLARHTGDGTP
+177 TLARHTGDVAS
-188 YSAIPAEWDEDGVQ
+188 YSAPPAKWGEDGVQ

-294 EWGHAVTDPSF
+294 KWGHAVPDPSF

-324 DSASHTLTSVD
+324 NSTSTSLDIVD
-335 SKVATKDEVKFAGLT
+335 PNVATKDEVKFAGLT

-440 SVQINNASG
+440 GVQINNASG

-454 NMEEIISD
+454 NMEKITSD

-471 TAWKL
+471 AAWRL
-476 PKDVTIN
+476 PDGVTID

-554 DLPIYATPS
+554 NLPIYATPS

-571 NGHTYDLIN
+571 NGNTYDLIN

-585 SKLAANYVDGKTVN
+585 SYLAANYVDGKTV
-599 TANNLG
+599 TPAQNLG

-679 NVWEETNSNNNVGT
+679 NVWENTDTSNNVGT

-698 PRSLMDNDEGLYNN
+698 PQSLIDNKEGTYNN

-720 DRGVAFAVINGTTAA
+720 DRGVAFAVINEDVNSSA
-735 GEDVRLAKLSCTE
+735 DVRLAKLSCTE
-748 NDQSTS
+748 NDKLTDT
-754 WISGTVINF
+754 ISGTVINENASK
-763 THPNM
+763 TAI
-768 TDDIIGV
+768 DGV
-775 NKSATDGSLKD
+775 VTKYN
-786 GWNSQWKTEVD
+786 TEID
-797 TIVVLPEKIARQ
+797 TIVVLPEQIAR
-809 VLTGKATV
+809 AV
-817 ETNTGDNVN
+817 EGGYADTRKEAGIIDASE
-826 RISYD
+826 IW
-831 EVLEYGTVYSVKI
+831 EYGTVYSVKI
-844 VPQEYKHDRDLIS
+844 EPQEYKHDRDLIS

-883 ADKATA
+883 TTIPQGQGTPAPSDAVFAT
-889 ENAIKYGTF
+889 
-898 ADFEISKYA
+898 FELSKYA
-907 MLINDST
+907 RAY
-914 WNKITNKFEPAQS
+914 TNTTD
-927 VVNFF
+927 
-932 PNGDVNGDG
+932 PNSEKGTFSDGDWDGDG
-941 EPEKSNDEA
+941 EAEDMVEGDKDN
-950 KVAGRF
+950 F
-956 VNREFL
+956 VPDNLGFV

-974 RCDDNGAL
+974 RATE
-982 DAIDSVKV
+982 DACSKIVNKFIVK
-990 LAEDRLDSSN
+990 AEDRLDTKN
-1000 TTSSS
+1000 KTSTSE
-1005 KWTFNLKWKDA
+1005 WTFKLKWKDA

-1025 SINGVSGQVDN
+1025 SINGVSGKVDN
-1036 SDSENRTITVN
+1036 SDPENRTITVN

-1150 QATTRAQF
+1150 KATTRAEF
-1158 ASMIANAMGYEA
+1158 ASMIAKAMGYEA
-1170 DPDVA
+1170 NPDA
-1175 SMFPDVADDF
+1175 PSMFPDVADDF

-1283 LMNAKYAGLIK
+1283 FMNAKYAGLIK

>member
-55 SPTIQVNDLTKAYTV
+55 SPTVQVNDLTKEYTV

-177 TLARHTGDGTP
+177 TLARHTGDVP
-188 YSAIPAEWDEDGVQ
+188 SYSATPAKWEEDVVQ

-214 EGATINGLTETSL
+214 EGATINGTTATSL
-227 NDADNGKTFQVTS
+227 TLDDADNGETFQVTS

-294 EWGHAVTDPSF
+294 KWGHEVPDPSF
-305 VVEYAAL
+305 VVEYAVK
-312 GDEHCTVEIKKW
+312 GDVHCTVEIDKDGDAKPVGP
-324 DSASHTLTSVD
+324 D
-335 SKVATKDEVKFAGLT
+335 VANKDEVKFAGLT

-413 LPKNYNGNIDTKRE
+413 LPKNYSDNGTEKDTERDA
-427 KVNVVIRTIPSIT
+427 VNVVIRTIPSIT
-440 SVQINNASG
+440 GVQINNASTT
-449 KSPVV
+449 PVV
-454 NMEEIISD
+454 AMEKITNN

-476 PKDVTIN
+476 PDNVTID

-505 TTEMAQA
+505 TTEDAQA

-518 TAFRIGD
+518 TAFYIGD
-525 YKATLTKS
+525 YKAQLTKS

-540 IFTVTVPYMTLDVA
+540 IFTVTVPYMTLNVA
-554 DLPIYATPS
+554 NLPIYATPS

-638 STDIATGNRL
+638 STDVATGNRL
-648 ESLDFTAQPTSNNND
+648 ETLDFTAQPTSNNND

-679 NVWEETNSNNNVGT
+679 NVWENTDTSNNVGT

-698 PRSLMDNDEGLYNN
+698 PQSLIDNKEGTYNN

-720 DRGVAFAVINGTTAA
+720 DRGVAFAVINGDVNGNA
-735 GEDVRLAKLSCTE
+735 DVRLAKLSCTV
-748 NDQSTS
+748 NDDSPTK
-754 WISGTVINF
+754 ISGTVIDEDAS
-763 THPNM
+763 
-768 TDDIIGV
+768 TDAIAGV
-775 NKSATDGSLKD
+775 NS
-786 GWNSQWKTEVD
+786 NYNTEVN
-797 TIVVLPEKIARQ
+797 TIVVLPEKIAR
-809 VLTGKATV
+809 AV
-817 ETNTGDNVN
+817 EGGYADTRKEAGIIDASE
-826 RISYD
+826 IW
-831 EVLEYGTVYSVKI
+831 EYGTVYSVKI

-857 FKVGSSV
+857 FKVGSSE
-864 LTVNKAEGTIEGT
+864 LTVNKTENTIEGT

-883 ADKATA
+883 TTIPQGQKTPAPSDAVFAT
-889 ENAIKYGTF
+889 
-898 ADFEISKYA
+898 FELSKYA
-907 MLINDST
+907 RAY
-914 WNKITNKFEPAQS
+914 TNTTEPNS
-927 VVNFF
+927 EEKGTFSD
-932 PNGDVNGDG
+932 GDWDGDG
-941 EPEKSNDEA
+941 EAEDMVEGDKGN
-950 KVAGRF
+950 F
-956 VNREFL
+956 VPDNLGFV

-974 RCDDNGAL
+974 RATETNCSKIVNKF
-982 DAIDSVKV
+982 IVK
-990 LAEDRLDSSN
+990 AEDRLDNNDPS
-1000 TTSSS
+1000 TSE
-1005 KWTFNLKWKDA
+1005 WTFNLKWKDA

-1025 SINGVSGQVDN
+1025 SINGVSGKVDN
-1036 SDSENRTITVN
+1036 SDPENRTITVN

-1150 QATTRAQF
+1150 KATTRAEF
-1158 ASMIANAMGYEA
+1158 ASMIAKAMGYEA
-1170 DPDVA
+1170 NPDA
-1175 SMFPDVADDF
+1175 PSMFPDVADDF

>member
-29 AAEQAPSSLGLR
+29 AAEQGPSSLGLR

-55 SPTIQVNDLTKAYTV
+55 SPTVQVNDLTKAYTV

-177 TLARHTGDGTP
+177 TLARHTGEDYDPANDWNQNTQDGMDAKIT
-188 YSAIPAEWDEDGVQ
+188 VT
-202 AGLNAVINIKGL
+202 GL
-214 EGATINGLTETSL
+214 ERATVSDGAAKGNSITVA
-227 NDADNGKTFQVTS
+227 DADNGKTFQVTS
-240 ASKGNTSTFTIVAE
+240 ASGGNTSTFTIVAE
-254 YEDALESFSVDGAEG
+254 YEDALDSFSVDGAEG
-269 LITDENKD
+269 VITDENKD

-294 EWGHAVTDPSF
+294 KWGHEVPDPSF
-305 VVEYAAL
+305 VVEYAVK
-312 GDEHCTVEIKKW
+312 GDVHCTVEIDK
-324 DSASHTLTSVD
+324 DGDVEPIGPD
-335 SKVATKDEVKFAGLT
+335 VANKDEVKFADLT
-350 DAADW
+350 NDTNW

-361 TRWGKVANGNGKA
+361 TRWDIAEQV
-374 VQAYNLIVKLED
+374 YDLTVKLED

-413 LPKNYNGNIDTKRE
+413 LPKNYSDNGTDKETKRSA
-427 KVNVVIRTIPSIT
+427 VNVVIRTIPSIT
-440 SVQINNASG
+440 GVQINNASG
-449 KSPVV
+449 NSPVV
-454 NMEEIISD
+454 NMEEITSK

-476 PKDVTIN
+476 PDGVTIN

-505 TTEMAQA
+505 TTEDAQA

-518 TAFRIGD
+518 TAFYIGD
-525 YKATLTKS
+525 YKAQLTKS

-540 IFTVTVPYMTLDVA
+540 IFTVTVPYMTLNVA
-554 DLPIYATPS
+554 NLPIYATPS
-563 AGAKVQFT
+563 AGAKVQYTDSNSSTF
-571 NGHTYDLIN
+571 DLIN

-585 SKLAANYVDGKTVN
+585 SNLVANYVNGKTV
-599 TANNLG
+599 TTGWNLG
-605 DQIPTSGW
+605 SQIPTAGY

-619 AIDKNDETVKQDY
+619 AVDKSDDTVKQDY

-679 NVWEETNSNNNVGT
+679 NVWENTDTSNNVGT

-698 PRSLMDNDEGLYNN
+698 PQSLMDNDEGLYNN

-720 DRGVAFAVINGTTAA
+720 DRGVAFAVINGDVNVN
-735 GEDVRLAKLSCTE
+735 GDVRLAKLSCTV
-748 NDQSTS
+748 NDDSPTK
-754 WISGTVINF
+754 ISGTVIN
-763 THPNM
+763 
-768 TDDIIGV
+768 DIASSNPITGV
-775 NKSATDGSLKD
+775 VTKYN
-786 GWNSQWKTEVD
+786 TEID
-797 TIVVLPEKIARQ
+797 TIVVLPEQIAR
-809 VLTGKATV
+809 AV
-817 ETNTGDNVN
+817 EGGYADTRKEAGIIDASE
-826 RISYD
+826 IW
-831 EVLEYGTVYSVKI
+831 EYGTVYNVTI
-844 VPQEYKHDRDLIS
+844 TGQNYKHDADLIS
-857 FKVGSSV
+857 FKVGSSE
-864 LTVNKAEGTIEGT
+864 LTVNKTENTIEGT

-883 ADKATA
+883 TAISQGQNPAPSDAVFAT
-889 ENAIKYGTF
+889 
-898 ADFEISKYA
+898 FELSKYA
-907 MLINDST
+907 RAYTNTTDDPDSEKGT
-914 WNKITNKFEPAQS
+914 FS
-927 VVNFF
+927 D
-932 PNGDVNGDG
+932 GDWDGDG
-941 EPEKSNDEA
+941 EAEDMVEGNKGN
-950 KVAGRF
+950 F
-956 VNREFL
+956 VPDNLGFV

-974 RCDDNGAL
+974 RATETNCSKIVNKF
-982 DAIDSVKV
+982 IVK
-990 LAEDRLDSSN
+990 AEDRLDNNDPS
-1000 TTSSS
+1000 TSE
-1005 KWTFNLKWKDA
+1005 WTFNLKWKDA

-1025 SINGVSGQVDN
+1025 SINGVSGKVDN

>member
-29 AAEQAPSSLGLR
+29 AAEQAPSSLDLR

-55 SPTIQVNDLTKAYTV
+55 SPTVQVTDLGAEAIV
-70 KLAAELSGNY
+70 KLVADLPTPY
-80 ELWALN
+80 ELWALSP
-86 KDGISHEEVTTE
+86 DGISHKKITTSGE
-98 GLPLTPSMYY
+98 DVPASYF
-108 TVDGDTATFKLAVV
+108 TVNGDTATFKLAVV

-177 TLARHTGDGTP
+177 TLARHTGDVTSTS
-188 YSAIPAEWDEDGVQ
+188 YSAPPAKWEEDVVQ
-202 AGLNAVINIKGL
+202 DGLNAVINIKGL
-214 EGATINGLTETSL
+214 EGATINSLTETSL

-254 YEDALESFSVDGAEG
+254 YEDALESFSVDGAKG

-294 EWGHAVTDPSF
+294 KWGHAVTDPSF

-449 KSPVV
+449 NSPVV
-454 NMEEIISD
+454 NMEKITSD

-571 NGHTYDLIN
+571 TDSGTYDLVN

-585 SKLAANYVDGKTVN
+585 SNIPASIVKGTSVDRDKT
-599 TANNLG
+599 LG
-605 DQIPTSGW
+605 NQIPTAGY

-679 NVWEETNSNNNVGT
+679 NVWENTDTSNNVGT

-698 PRSLMDNDEGLYNN
+698 PQSLMDNDEGLYNN

-720 DRGVAFAVINGTTAA
+720 DRGVAFAVINGDVKGNA
-735 GEDVRLAKLSCTE
+735 DVRLAKLSCTV
-748 NDQSTS
+748 NDDSPTK
-754 WISGTVINF
+754 ISGTVIN
-763 THPNM
+763 
-768 TDDIIGV
+768 DIASSKPITGV
-775 NKSATDGSLKD
+775 VTKYN
-786 GWNSQWKTEVD
+786 TEID
-797 TIVVLPEKIARQ
+797 TIVVLPEQIAR
-809 VLTGKATV
+809 AV
-817 ETNTGDNVN
+817 EGGYADTRKEAGIIDASE
-826 RISYD
+826 IW
-831 EVLEYGTVYSVKI
+831 EYGTVYSVKI
-844 VPQEYKHDRDLIS
+844 EPQEYKHDRDLIS

-914 WNKITNKFEPAQS
+914 WNKNTNKFETTSS

-941 EPEKSNDEA
+941 EPEKSDDEV
-950 KVAGRF
+950 KVAGRY

-974 RCDDNGAL
+974 RCDDDGAL
-982 DAIDSVKV
+982 DEIDSVKV

-1025 SINGVSGQVDN
+1025 SINGVSGKVDN

-1150 QATTRAQF
+1150 KATTRAEF
-1158 ASMIANAMGYEA
+1158 ASMIAKAMGYEA
-1170 DPDVA
+1170 NPDA
-1175 SMFPDVADDF
+1175 PSMFPDVADDF
-1185 WGKAAINFCAQNGI
+1185 WGKAAINFCAHNGI

-1283 LMNAKYAGLIK
+1283 LMNAKYADLIK

>member
-55 SPTIQVNDLTKAYTV
+55 SPTVQVNDLTKAYTV

-86 KDGISHEEVTTE
+86 KDGISHEKITTS
-98 GLPLTPSMYY
+98 GKSIPASYF

-143 EKVTAAVTTNV
+143 EKVTDAVTTNV

-177 TLARHTGDGTP
+177 TLARHTGDVTS
-188 YSAIPAEWDEDGVQ
+188 YSAPPAKWEEDDVQ
-202 AGLNAVINIKGL
+202 DDLNAVINIKGL

-294 EWGHAVTDPSF
+294 KWGHAVTDPSF

-312 GDEHCTVEIKKW
+312 GDEHCTVGIKKW
-324 DSASHTLTSVD
+324 NDTSLTSVD
-335 SKVATKDEVKFAGLT
+335 SNVATKDEVKFAGLT
-350 DAADW
+350 DAVDW
-355 TGTVTV
+355 KGTVTV
-361 TRWGKVANGNGKA
+361 TRWGKA

-413 LPKNYNGNIDTKRE
+413 LPKNYNGTNKTNRGS
-427 KVNVVIRTIPSIT
+427 VNVVIRTIPSIT
-440 SVQINNASG
+440 DVQINNASTG
-449 KSPVV
+449 SVV
-454 NMEEIISD
+454 SMNEI
-462 TDPDYVSGQ
+462 TNKADPDYVSGQ

-571 NGHTYDLIN
+571 TDSGTYDLVN

-585 SKLAANYVDGKTVN
+585 SDIPASLVDGKNIDQGKT
-599 TANNLG
+599 LG
-605 DQIPTSGW
+605 NQIPTSGY
-613 LETKVT
+613 LEAKVT
-619 AIDKNDETVKQDY
+619 AVDKSDETVKQDY

-648 ESLDFTAQPTSNNND
+648 ETLDFTAQPTSNNND

-679 NVWEETNSNNNVGT
+679 NVWENTDTSNNVGT

-698 PRSLMDNDEGLYNN
+698 PQSLIDNKEGTYNN

-720 DRGVAFAVINGTTAA
+720 DRGVAFAVING
-735 GEDVRLAKLSCTE
+735 DVNSGDIRLAKLSRTE

-754 WISGTVINF
+754 WISGTVIDEDAS
-763 THPNM
+763 
-768 TDDIIGV
+768 TDAIAGV
-775 NKSATDGSLKD
+775 NS
-786 GWNSQWKTEVD
+786 NYNTEVN
-797 TIVVLPEKIARQ
+797 TIVVLPEKIAR
-809 VLTGKATV
+809 AV
-817 ETNTGDNVN
+817 EGGYAHDTRTEKDV
-826 RISYD
+826 IESSKIWK
-831 EVLEYGTVYSVKI
+831 YGTVYSVKI
-844 VPQEYKHDRDLIS
+844 ESQEYKHDRDLIS

-864 LTVNKAEGTIEGT
+864 LTVNEAEGTIEGT

-907 MLINDST
+907 MLINDSM
-914 WNKITNKFEPAQS
+914 WNKNTNKFETTSS

-941 EPEKSNDEA
+941 EPEKSDDEA
-950 KVAGRF
+950 KVAGRY

-974 RCDDNGAL
+974 RCDDSGAL

-1036 SDSENRTITVN
+1036 SDSDNRTITVN

-1236 FPDDSAISGW
+1236 FPDDSAIAGW